1 MNSQILTMTKSEYIS
16 RELSIAVN
24 MIEATVDLLDSGATI
39 PFISRYRKE
48 MTGGLDEVTIFDIE
62 NLSKK
67 YDELEARK
75 QYVLTTIETAGALT
89 PEMRHAIEES
99 FSPTEIEDIFAP
111 YKPRRRTRAQ
121 VAREKGLEPVADAV
135 LANQRTFSFKKDTP
149 KEIMASMGIDDVRA
163 GAADIIAER
172 ISDMPDNRRAT
183 RNVLQKHAS
192 VNVAIPKGKGEAADK
207 YQNYDKFSGQLSRL
221 SSHQTL
227 AIMRG
232 VNEGLLKMKI
242 VVDDERLID
251 NMIRRVL
258 RRDAN
263 TEVTDFITEAVLDG
277 YDRLLRPSIE
287 NEVLAAAKEK
297 ADEAAIR
304 NFADNLRQ
312 MLLAS
317 PLGSKRIL
325 AIDPGFRT
333 GCKVVCLD
341 ANGGLMHNDVIYPT
355 APKLDIKGAEKKI
368 QYLVEAYRI
377 EAISLGNGTASRET
391 ERFLKSIKFRQPVEV
406 FVVNEGGAS
415 VYSASKI
422 ARDEFPEH
430 DVTVRGAVSIGR
442 RLMDP
447 LAELVKID
455 PKSIGVG
462 QYQHD
467 VDQKKLKESLD
478 CTVETCVNSV
488 GVNVNTASEQLLQ
501 YVSGIGASLAANI
514 VEYRAENGD
523 FNRREDIL
531 KVPRLGAKV
540 FQQAAGFLRIPGGA
554 NPLDNSAVHPES
566 YHIVKAMAKDAG
578 VDISELI
585 KRPDLVKALDLN
597 RYVTDKVGMPT
608 LNDIIAELEKPGR
621 DPRTRAKVF
630 SFDEN
635 ISTIEDLLPGMEL
648 PGIVNNITDFGA
660 FVDLGVH
667 ESGLLHISQIA
678 DRRIKHPSEALKLYQ
693 HVRVKVIEVDKRR
706 KRISLSMKG
715 IPQDNL

>member
-1 MNSQILTMTKSEYIS
+1 MTKAEYIS
-16 RELSIAVN
+16 RALSIAVN
-24 MIEATVDLLDSGATI
+24 MIEPTIDLLDAGATI

-67 YDELEARK
+67 YDEIVARK
-75 QYVLTTIETAGALT
+75 QYVLSTIEAAGALT
-89 PEMRHAIEES
+89 DDMRRAIEES
-99 FSPTEIEDIFAP
+99 FDPTEIEDIFAP

-121 VAREKGLEPVADAV
+121 AAREKGLEPLADAII
-135 LANQRTFSFKKDTP
+135 ASQRTFSFATGIP
-149 KEIMASMGIDDVRA
+149 SAILKEMSADEAMA
-163 GAADIIAER
+163 GASDIIAER
-172 ISDMPDNRRAT
+172 VSDHPDNRRAT
-183 RNVLQKHAS
+183 RNVLEKYAS
-192 VNVAIPKGKGEAADK
+192 VNVAIPRGKGEEADK
-207 YQNYDKFSGQLSRL
+207 YQNYDHFSGKLSRL

-232 VNEGLLKMKI
+232 VNEGMLKMKI
-242 VVDDERLID
+242 SVDDERLLDTI
-251 NMIRRVL
+251 IRRIL

-263 TEVTDFITEAVLDG
+263 KEVADFITGAVIDG

-287 NEVLAAAKEK
+287 NEVLAQAKEK

-304 NFADNLRQ
+304 NFAANLRQ

-317 PLGSKRIL
+317 PLGNRRVL

-341 ANGGLMHNDVIYPT
+341 ANGGLLHNDVIYPT
-355 APKLDIKGAEKKI
+355 APKLDIKGAARKI
-368 QYLVEAYRI
+368 SNLVEAYRI

-391 ERFLKSIKFRQPVEV
+391 ERFLKTISFPRPVEI

-422 ARDEFPEH
+422 ARDEFPEY

-478 CTVETCVNSV
+478 TTVEACVNSV
-488 GVNVNTASEQLLQ
+488 GVDLNTASVQLLQ
-501 YVSGIGASLAANI
+501 YVAGIGAAMAANI
-514 VEYRAENGD
+514 VEYRAANGD
-523 FNRREDIL
+523 FSRREEIL
-531 KVPRLGAKV
+531 KVPRLGAKA
-540 FQQAAGFLRIPGGA
+540 FQQAAGFLRIPGGT
-554 NPLDNSAVHPES
+554 NPLDNTAVHPES
-566 YHIVKAMAKDAG
+566 YPIVKAMAKDAG
-578 VDISELI
+578 VDIDNLV

-597 RYVTDKVGMPT
+597 RYVTDTVGMPT
-608 LNDIIAELEKPGR
+608 LNDIVTELEKPGR
-621 DPRTRAKVF
+621 DPRTRAKAF
-630 SFDEN
+630 SFDES
-635 ISTIEDLLPGMEL
+635 ISSIDDLLPGMEL

-667 ESGLLHISQIA
+667 ESGLLHLSQIS
-678 DRRIKHPSEALKLYQ
+678 DKFIKHPSEALTLYQ

-715 IPQDNL
+715 IPQEGI

>member
-1 MNSQILTMTKSEYIS
+1 MTKAEYIS
-16 RELSIAVN
+16 RALSIAVN
-24 MIEATVDLLDSGATI
+24 MIEPTIDLLDAGATI

-67 YDELEARK
+67 YDEIVARK
-75 QYVLTTIETAGALT
+75 QYVLSTIEAAGALT
-89 PEMRHAIEES
+89 DDMRRAIGES
-99 FSPTEIEDIFAP
+99 FDPTEIEDIFAP

-121 VAREKGLEPVADAV
+121 AAREKGLEPLADTII
-135 LANQRTFSFKKDTP
+135 ANQRTFSFATGIP
-149 KEIMASMGIDDVRA
+149 GAILKEMSADEAMA
-163 GAADIIAER
+163 GASDIIAER
-172 ISDMPDNRRAT
+172 VSDHPDNRRAT
-183 RNVLQKHAS
+183 RNVLEKYAS
-192 VNVAIPKGKGEAADK
+192 VNVAIPRGKGEDADK
-207 YQNYDKFSGQLSRL
+207 YQNYDHFSGKLSRL

-242 VVDDERLID
+242 TVDDERLLDTI
-251 NMIRRVL
+251 IRRIL

-263 TEVTDFITEAVLDG
+263 KEVADFITGAVIDG

-287 NEVLAAAKEK
+287 NEVLAQAKEK

-304 NFADNLRQ
+304 NFAANLRQ

-317 PLGSKRIL
+317 PLGNRRVL

-341 ANGGLMHNDVIYPT
+341 ANGGLLHNDVIYPT
-355 APKLDIKGAEKKI
+355 APKLDIKGAARKI
-368 QYLVEAYRI
+368 ANLVEAYRI

-391 ERFLKSIKFRQPVEV
+391 ERFLKTISFPRPVEI

-422 ARDEFPEH
+422 ARDEFPEY

-478 CTVETCVNSV
+478 TTVEACVNSV
-488 GVNVNTASEQLLQ
+488 GVDLNTASVQLLQ
-501 YVSGIGASLAANI
+501 YVAGIGATMAANI
-514 VEYRAENGD
+514 VEYRAANGD
-523 FNRREDIL
+523 FSRREEIL
-531 KVPRLGAKV
+531 NVPRLGAKA
-540 FQQAAGFLRIPGGA
+540 FQQAAGFLRIPGGT
-554 NPLDNSAVHPES
+554 NPLDNTAVHPES
-566 YHIVKAMAKDAG
+566 YPIVKAMAKDAG
-578 VDISELI
+578 VDIDNLV
-585 KRPDLVKALDLN
+585 KRPDLVKALDLS
-597 RYVTDKVGMPT
+597 RYVTDTVGMPT
-608 LNDIIAELEKPGR
+608 LNDIVTELEKPGR
-621 DPRTRAKVF
+621 DPRTRAKAF
-630 SFDEN
+630 SFDES
-635 ISTIEDLLPGMEL
+635 ISSIDDLLPGMEL

-667 ESGLLHISQIA
+667 ESGLLHLSQIS
-678 DRRIKHPSEALKLYQ
+678 DKFIKHPSEALTLYQ

-715 IPQDNL
+715 IPQDGI

>member
-1 MNSQILTMTKSEYIS
+1 MTKAEYIS
-16 RELSIAVN
+16 RALSIAVN
-24 MIEATVDLLDSGATI
+24 MIEPTIDLLDAGATI

-67 YDELEARK
+67 YDEIVARK
-75 QYVLTTIETAGALT
+75 QYVLSTIEAAGALT
-89 PEMRHAIEES
+89 DDMRRAIGES
-99 FSPTEIEDIFAP
+99 FDPTEIEDIFAP

-121 VAREKGLEPVADAV
+121 AAREKGLEPLADTII
-135 LANQRTFSFKKDTP
+135 ANQRTFSFATGIP
-149 KEIMASMGIDDVRA
+149 AAILKEMSADEAMA
-163 GAADIIAER
+163 GASDIIAER
-172 ISDMPDNRRAT
+172 VSDHPDNRRAT
-183 RNVLQKHAS
+183 RNVLEKYAS
-192 VNVAIPKGKGEAADK
+192 VNVAIPRGKGEDADK
-207 YQNYDKFSGQLSRL
+207 YQNYDHFSGKLSRL

-242 VVDDERLID
+242 TVDDERLLDTI
-251 NMIRRVL
+251 IRRIL

-263 TEVTDFITEAVLDG
+263 KEVADFITGAVIDG

-287 NEVLAAAKEK
+287 NEVLAQAKEK

-304 NFADNLRQ
+304 NFAANLRQ

-317 PLGSKRIL
+317 PLGNRRVL

-341 ANGGLMHNDVIYPT
+341 ANGGLLHNDVIYPT
-355 APKLDIKGAEKKI
+355 APKLDIKGAARKI
-368 QYLVEAYRI
+368 ANLVEAYRI

-391 ERFLKSIKFRQPVEV
+391 ERFLKTISFPRPVEI

-422 ARDEFPEH
+422 ARDEFPEY

-478 CTVETCVNSV
+478 TTVEACVNSV
-488 GVNVNTASEQLLQ
+488 GVDLNTASVQLLQ
-501 YVSGIGASLAANI
+501 YVAGIGAAMAANI
-514 VEYRAENGD
+514 VEYRAANGD
-523 FNRREDIL
+523 FSRREEIL
-531 KVPRLGAKV
+531 KVPRLGAKA
-540 FQQAAGFLRIPGGA
+540 FQQAAGFLRIPGGT
-554 NPLDNSAVHPES
+554 NPLDNTAVHPES
-566 YHIVKAMAKDAG
+566 YPIVKAMAKDAG
-578 VDISELI
+578 VDIDNLV
-585 KRPDLVKALDLN
+585 KRPDLVKALDLS
-597 RYVTDKVGMPT
+597 RYVTDTVGMPT
-608 LNDIIAELEKPGR
+608 LNDIVTELEKPGR
-621 DPRTRAKVF
+621 DPRTRAKAF
-630 SFDEN
+630 SFDES
-635 ISTIEDLLPGMEL
+635 ISSIDDLLPGMEL

-667 ESGLLHISQIA
+667 ESGLLHLSQIS
-678 DRRIKHPSEALKLYQ
+678 DKFIKHPSEALTLYQ

-715 IPQDNL
+715 IPQDGI

>member
-1 MNSQILTMTKSEYIS
+1 MTKAEYIS
-16 RELSIAVN
+16 RSLSIAVN
-24 MIEATVDLLDSGATI
+24 MIEATVDLLDAGATI

-67 YDELEARK
+67 YDEIVARK
-75 QYVLTTIETAGALT
+75 QYVIATIEAAGALT
-89 PEMRHAIEES
+89 DEMRRNIDDS
-99 FSPTEIEDIFAP
+99 FTLTEIEDIFAP

-121 VAREKGLEPVADAV
+121 AAREKGLEPLADAV
-135 LANQRTFSFKKDTP
+135 LASQRDFSFATGTP
-149 KEIMASMGIDDVRA
+149 AAILKEMSLEDAMA

-172 ISDMPDNRRAT
+172 VSDLPDNRRAT
-183 RNVLQKHAS
+183 RNVLEKYAE
-192 VNVAIPKGKGEAADK
+192 VNVVIPKGKGEAAYK
-207 YQNYDKFSGQLSRL
+207 YQNYDRFSGRLSRL

-232 VNEGLLKMKI
+232 INEGLLKMKI
-242 VVDDERLID
+242 VVDDERLLNTIL
-251 NMIRRVL
+251 RRIL

-263 TEVTDFITEAVLDG
+263 KEVADFITGAVIDG

-287 NEVLAAAKEK
+287 NEVMAQAKEK

-304 NFADNLRQ
+304 NFASNLRQ

-333 GCKVVCLD
+333 GCKIVCLD
-341 ANGGLMHNDVIYPT
+341 ANGGLLHNDVIYPT
-355 APKLDIKGAEKKI
+355 APKLDIKGAARKI
-368 QYLVEAYRI
+368 ANLVEAYNI

-391 ERFLKSIKFRQPVEV
+391 ERFLKSIAFPRPVEV

-422 ARDEFPEH
+422 ARDEFPEY

-478 CTVETCVNSV
+478 TTVEACVNTV
-488 GVNVNTASEQLLQ
+488 GVDLNTASVQLLQ
-501 YVSGIGASLAANI
+501 YVSGIGAAMAANI
-514 VEYRAENGD
+514 VDYRAANGD

-531 KVPRLGAKV
+531 KVPRLGAKA
-540 FQQAAGFLRIPGGA
+540 FQQAAGFLRIPGGS
-554 NPLDNSAVHPES
+554 NPLDNTAVHPES
-566 YHIVKAMAKDAG
+566 YPIVKAMAADAG
-578 VDISELI
+578 VDIANLV

-597 RYVTDKVGMPT
+597 RYVTDTVGLPT
-608 LNDIIAELEKPGR
+608 LNDIVAELEKPGR
-621 DPRTRAKVF
+621 DPRTRAKAF
-630 SFDEN
+630 SFDES
-635 ISTIEDLLPGMEL
+635 IASIDDLLPGMEL

-667 ESGLLHISQIA
+667 ESGLLHLSQIS
-678 DRRIKHPSEALKLYQ
+678 DKFLKHPSEALTLYQ

-715 IPQDNL
+715 IPQHDI

>member
-1 MNSQILTMTKSEYIS
+1 MTKAEYIS
-16 RELSIAVN
+16 RALSIAVN
-24 MIEATVDLLDSGATI
+24 MIEPTVDLLEAGATI

-67 YDELEARK
+67 YDEIVARK
-75 QYVLTTIETAGALT
+75 QYVISTIEAAGALT
-89 PEMRHAIEES
+89 DDMRRAIEES
-99 FSPTEIEDIFAP
+99 FEPTEIEDIFAP

-121 VAREKGLEPVADAV
+121 AAREKGLEPLAEAII
-135 LANQRTFSFKKDTP
+135 ANQRNFSFATGIP
-149 KEIMASMGIDDVRA
+149 AAILKEMSADDAVA
-163 GAADIIAER
+163 GASDIIAER
-172 ISDMPDNRRAT
+172 ISDLPDNRRAT
-183 RNVLQKHAS
+183 RNVLEKYAS
-192 VNVAIPKGKGEAADK
+192 VNVAIPRGKGEEAEK
-207 YQNYDKFSGQLSRL
+207 YQNYDHFSGRLSRL

-242 VVDDERLID
+242 TVDDGRLLDTI
-251 NMIRRVL
+251 IRRIL

-263 TEVTDFITEAVLDG
+263 KEVADFITGAVIDG

-287 NEVLAAAKEK
+287 NEVLAMAKEK

-304 NFADNLRQ
+304 NFAANLRQ

-317 PLGSKRIL
+317 PLGNRRVL

-341 ANGGLMHNDVIYPT
+341 ANGGLLHNDVIYPT
-355 APKLDIKGAEKKI
+355 APKLDIKGAARKI
-368 QYLVEAYRI
+368 ANLIEAYRI

-391 ERFLKSIKFRQPVEV
+391 ERFLKTISFPRPVEI

-422 ARDEFPEH
+422 ARDEFPEY

-478 CTVETCVNSV
+478 TTVEACVNSV
-488 GVNVNTASEQLLQ
+488 GVDLNTASVQLLQ
-501 YVSGIGASLAANI
+501 YVAGIGPAMAANI
-514 VEYRAENGD
+514 VEYRAANGD
-523 FNRREDIL
+523 FSRREEIL
-531 KVPRLGAKV
+531 KVPRLGAKA

-554 NPLDNSAVHPES
+554 NPLDNTAVHPES
-566 YHIVKAMAKDAG
+566 YPIVKAMAKDAG
-578 VDISELI
+578 VDIDNLV
-585 KRPDLVKALDLN
+585 KRPDLVKALDLS
-597 RYVTDKVGMPT
+597 RYVTDTVGMPT
-608 LNDIIAELEKPGR
+608 LNDIVAELEKPGR
-621 DPRTRAKVF
+621 DPRTRAKAF
-630 SFDEN
+630 SFDES
-635 ISTIEDLLPGMEL
+635 ISSIDDVLPGMEL

-667 ESGLLHISQIA
+667 ESGLLHLSQIS
-678 DRRIKHPSEALKLYQ
+678 DKFIKHPAEALTLYQ

-715 IPQDNL
+715 IPQQGL

>member
-1 MNSQILTMTKSEYIS
+1 MTKAEYIS
-16 RELSIAVN
+16 RALSIAVN
-24 MIEATVDLLDSGATI
+24 MIEPTVDLLDAGATI

-67 YDELEARK
+67 YDEIVARK
-75 QYVLTTIETAGALT
+75 QYVLSTIEAAGALT
-89 PEMRHAIEES
+89 DEMRRAIEES
-99 FSPTEIEDIFAP
+99 FEPTEIEDIFAP

-121 VAREKGLEPVADAV
+121 AAREKGLEPLADTII
-135 LANQRTFSFKKDTP
+135 ANQRTFSFATGIP
-149 KEIMASMGIDDVRA
+149 AAILKEMSADEAMA
-163 GAADIIAER
+163 GASDIIAER
-172 ISDMPDNRRAT
+172 VSDLPDNRRAT
-183 RNVLQKHAS
+183 RNVLEKYAS
-192 VNVAIPKGKGEAADK
+192 VNVAIPRGKGEEADK
-207 YQNYDKFSGQLSRL
+207 YQNYDHFSGKLSRL

-242 VVDDERLID
+242 SVDDERLLDTI
-251 NMIRRVL
+251 IRRIL

-263 TEVTDFITEAVLDG
+263 KEVADFITGAVIDG

-287 NEVLAAAKEK
+287 NEVLAQAKEK

-304 NFADNLRQ
+304 NFAANLRQ

-317 PLGSKRIL
+317 PLGNRRVL

-341 ANGGLMHNDVIYPT
+341 ANGGLLHNDVIYPT
-355 APKLDIKGAEKKI
+355 APKLDIKGAARKI
-368 QYLVEAYRI
+368 ANLVEAYRI

-391 ERFLKSIKFRQPVEV
+391 ERFLKTISFPRPVEI

-422 ARDEFPEH
+422 ARDEFPEY

-478 CTVETCVNSV
+478 TTVEACVNSV
-488 GVNVNTASEQLLQ
+488 GVDLNTASVQLLQ
-501 YVSGIGASLAANI
+501 YVSGIGAAMAANI
-514 VEYRAENGD
+514 VEYRAANGD
-523 FNRREDIL
+523 FSRREEIL
-531 KVPRLGAKV
+531 KVPRLGAKA
-540 FQQAAGFLRIPGGA
+540 FQQAAGFLRIPGGT
-554 NPLDNSAVHPES
+554 NPLDNTAVHPEC
-566 YHIVKAMAKDAG
+566 YPIVKAMAKDAG
-578 VDISELI
+578 VDIDNLV
-585 KRPDLVKALDLN
+585 KRPDLVKALDLS
-597 RYVTDKVGMPT
+597 RYVTDTVGMPT
-608 LNDIIAELEKPGR
+608 LNDIVTELEKPGR
-621 DPRTRAKVF
+621 DPRTRAKAF
-630 SFDEN
+630 SFDES
-635 ISTIEDLLPGMEL
+635 ISSIDDLLPGMEL

-667 ESGLLHISQIA
+667 ESGLLHLSQIS
-678 DRRIKHPSEALKLYQ
+678 DKFIKHPSEALTLYQ

-715 IPQDNL
+715 IPQDGI

>member
-1 MNSQILTMTKSEYIS
+1 MTKAEYIS
-16 RELSIAVN
+16 RALSIAVN
-24 MIEATVDLLDSGATI
+24 MIEPTIDLLDAGATI

-67 YDELEARK
+67 YDEIVARK
-75 QYVLTTIETAGALT
+75 QYVLSTIESAGALT
-89 PEMRHAIEES
+89 DDMRRAIEES
-99 FSPTEIEDIFAP
+99 FDPTEIEDIFAP

-121 VAREKGLEPVADAV
+121 AAREKGLEPLADAIIS
-135 LANQRTFSFKKDTP
+135 NQRTFSFATGIP
-149 KEIMASMGIDDVRA
+149 AAILKEMSADEALA
-163 GAADIIAER
+163 GASDIIAER
-172 ISDMPDNRRAT
+172 VSDLPDNRRAT
-183 RNVLQKHAS
+183 RNVLEKYAS
-192 VNVAIPKGKGEAADK
+192 VNVAIPRGKGEEADK
-207 YQNYDKFSGQLSRL
+207 YQNYDHFSGKLSRL

-242 VVDDERLID
+242 TVDDERLLDTI
-251 NMIRRVL
+251 IRRIL

-263 TEVTDFITEAVLDG
+263 KEVADFITGAVIDG

-287 NEVLAAAKEK
+287 NEVLAQAKEK

-304 NFADNLRQ
+304 NFAANLRQ

-317 PLGSKRIL
+317 PLGNRRIL

-341 ANGGLMHNDVIYPT
+341 ANGGLLHNDVIYPT
-355 APKLDIKGAEKKI
+355 APKLDIKGAARKI
-368 QYLVEAYRI
+368 ANLVEAYRI

-391 ERFLKSIKFRQPVEV
+391 ERFLKTISFPRPVEI

-422 ARDEFPEH
+422 ARDEFPEY

-478 CTVETCVNSV
+478 TTVEACVNSV
-488 GVNVNTASEQLLQ
+488 GVDLNTASAQLLQ
-501 YVSGIGASLAANI
+501 YVAGIGAAMAANI
-514 VEYRAENGD
+514 VEYRAANGD
-523 FNRREDIL
+523 FSRREEIL
-531 KVPRLGAKV
+531 KVPRLGAKA
-540 FQQAAGFLRIPGGA
+540 FQQAAGFLRIPGGT
-554 NPLDNSAVHPES
+554 NPLDNTAVHPES
-566 YHIVKAMAKDAG
+566 YPIVKAMAKDAG
-578 VDISELI
+578 VDIDNLV

-597 RYVTDKVGMPT
+597 RYVTDTVGMPT
-608 LNDIIAELEKPGR
+608 LNDIVTELEKPGR
-621 DPRTRAKVF
+621 DPRTRAKAF
-630 SFDEN
+630 SFDES
-635 ISTIEDLLPGMEL
+635 ISSIDDLLPGMEL

-667 ESGLLHISQIA
+667 ESGLLHLSQIS
-678 DRRIKHPSEALKLYQ
+678 DKFIKHPSEALTLYQ

-715 IPQDNL
+715 IPQEGI

>member
-1 MNSQILTMTKSEYIS
+1 MTKAEYIS
-16 RELSIAVN
+16 RALSIAVN
-24 MIEATVDLLDSGATI
+24 MIEPAIDLLDAGATI

-67 YDELEARK
+67 YDEIVARK
-75 QYVLTTIETAGALT
+75 QYVLSTIEAAGALT
-89 PEMRHAIEES
+89 DDMRRAIGES
-99 FSPTEIEDIFAP
+99 FDPTEIEDIFAP

-121 VAREKGLEPVADAV
+121 AAREKGLEPLADAII
-135 LANQRTFSFKKDTP
+135 ANQRTFSFATGIP
-149 KEIMASMGIDDVRA
+149 AAILKEMSAAEALA
-163 GAADIIAER
+163 GASDIIAER
-172 ISDMPDNRRAT
+172 VSDLPDNRRAT
-183 RNVLQKHAS
+183 RNVLEKYAS
-192 VNVAIPKGKGEAADK
+192 VNVAIPRGKGEEAEK
-207 YQNYDKFSGQLSRL
+207 YQNYDHFSGKLSRL

-242 VVDDERLID
+242 TVDDERLLDTI
-251 NMIRRVL
+251 IRRIL
-258 RRDAN
+258 RRDASK
-263 TEVTDFITEAVLDG
+263 EVADFITGAVIDG

-287 NEVLAAAKEK
+287 NEVLAQAKEK

-304 NFADNLRQ
+304 NFAANLRQ

-317 PLGSKRIL
+317 PLGNRRVL

-341 ANGGLMHNDVIYPT
+341 ANGGLLHNDVIYPT
-355 APKLDIKGAEKKI
+355 APKLDIKGAARKI
-368 QYLVEAYRI
+368 ANLVEAYRI

-391 ERFLKSIKFRQPVEV
+391 ERFLKTISFPRPVEI

-422 ARDEFPEH
+422 ARDEFPEY

-478 CTVETCVNSV
+478 TTVEACVNSV
-488 GVNVNTASEQLLQ
+488 GVDLNTASVQLLQ
-501 YVSGIGASLAANI
+501 YVAGIGAAMAANI
-514 VEYRAENGD
+514 VEYRAANGD
-523 FNRREDIL
+523 FSRREEIL
-531 KVPRLGAKV
+531 KVPRLGTKA
-540 FQQAAGFLRIPGGA
+540 FQQAAGFLRIPGA
-554 NPLDNSAVHPES
+554 TNPLDNTAVHPES
-566 YHIVKAMAKDAG
+566 YPIVKAMAKDAG
-578 VDISELI
+578 VDIDNLV

-597 RYVTDKVGMPT
+597 RYVTDTVGMPT
-608 LNDIIAELEKPGR
+608 LNDIVTELEKPGR
-621 DPRTRAKVF
+621 DPRTRAKAF
-630 SFDEN
+630 SFDES
-635 ISTIEDLLPGMEL
+635 ISSIDDLLPGMEL

-667 ESGLLHISQIA
+667 ESGLLHLSQIS
-678 DRRIKHPSEALKLYQ
+678 DKFIKHPSEALTLYQ

-715 IPQDNL
+715 IPQEGI

>member
-1 MNSQILTMTKSEYIS
+1 MTKAEYIS
-16 RELSIAVN
+16 RALSIAVN
-24 MIEATVDLLDSGATI
+24 MIEPTIDLLDAGATI

-67 YDELEARK
+67 YDEIVARK
-75 QYVLTTIETAGALT
+75 QYVLSTIEAAGALT
-89 PEMRHAIEES
+89 DDMRRAIGES
-99 FSPTEIEDIFAP
+99 FDPTEIEDIFAP

-121 VAREKGLEPVADAV
+121 AAREKGLEPLADTII
-135 LANQRTFSFKKDTP
+135 ANQRTFSFATGIP
-149 KEIMASMGIDDVRA
+149 GAILKEMSADEAMA
-163 GAADIIAER
+163 GASDIIAER
-172 ISDMPDNRRAT
+172 VSDHPDNRRAT
-183 RNVLQKHAS
+183 RNVLEKYAS
-192 VNVAIPKGKGEAADK
+192 VNVAIPRGKGEDADK
-207 YQNYDKFSGQLSRL
+207 YQNYDHFSGKLSRL

-242 VVDDERLID
+242 TVDDERLLDTI
-251 NMIRRVL
+251 IRRIL

-263 TEVTDFITEAVLDG
+263 KEVADFITGAVIDG

-287 NEVLAAAKEK
+287 NEVLAQAKEK

-304 NFADNLRQ
+304 NFAANLRQ

-317 PLGSKRIL
+317 PLGNRRVL

-341 ANGGLMHNDVIYPT
+341 ANGGLLHNDVIYPT
-355 APKLDIKGAEKKI
+355 APKLDIKGAARKI
-368 QYLVEAYRI
+368 ANLVEAYRI

-391 ERFLKSIKFRQPVEV
+391 ERFLKTISFPRPVEI

-422 ARDEFPEH
+422 ARDEFPEY

-478 CTVETCVNSV
+478 TTVEACVNSV
-488 GVNVNTASEQLLQ
+488 GVDLNTASVQLLQ
-501 YVSGIGASLAANI
+501 YVAGIGATMAANI
-514 VEYRAENGD
+514 VEYRAANGD
-523 FNRREDIL
+523 FSRREEIL
-531 KVPRLGAKV
+531 KVPRLGAKA
-540 FQQAAGFLRIPGGA
+540 FQQAAGFLRIPGGT
-554 NPLDNSAVHPES
+554 NPLDNTAVHPES
-566 YHIVKAMAKDAG
+566 YPIVKAMTKDAG
-578 VDISELI
+578 VDIDNLV

-597 RYVTDKVGMPT
+597 RYVTDTVGMPT
-608 LNDIIAELEKPGR
+608 LNDIVTELEKPGR
-621 DPRTRAKVF
+621 DPRTRAKAF
-630 SFDEN
+630 SFDES
-635 ISTIEDLLPGMEL
+635 ISSIDDLLPGMEL

-667 ESGLLHISQIA
+667 ESGLLHLSQIS
-678 DRRIKHPSEALKLYQ
+678 DKFIKHPSEALTLYQ

-715 IPQDNL
+715 IPQDGI

>member
-1 MNSQILTMTKSEYIS
+1 MTKAEYIS
-16 RELSIAVN
+16 RALSIAVN
-24 MIEATVDLLDSGATI
+24 MIEPTIDLLDAGATI

-67 YDELEARK
+67 YDEIVARK
-75 QYVLTTIETAGALT
+75 QYVLSTIEAAGALT
-89 PEMRHAIEES
+89 DDMRRAIEES
-99 FSPTEIEDIFAP
+99 FDPTEIEDIFAP

-121 VAREKGLEPVADAV
+121 AAREKGLEPLADTII
-135 LANQRTFSFKKDTP
+135 ANQRTFSFATCIP
-149 KEIMASMGIDDVRA
+149 SAILKEMSADEAIA
-163 GAADIIAER
+163 GASDIIAER
-172 ISDMPDNRRAT
+172 VSDHPDNRRAT
-183 RNVLQKHAS
+183 RNVLEKYAS
-192 VNVAIPKGKGEAADK
+192 VNVAIPRGKGEEADK
-207 YQNYDKFSGQLSRL
+207 YQNYDHFSGKLSRL

-232 VNEGLLKMKI
+232 VNEGMLKMKI
-242 VVDDERLID
+242 TVDDDRLLDTI
-251 NMIRRVL
+251 IRRIL

-263 TEVTDFITEAVLDG
+263 KEVADFITSAVIDG

-287 NEVLAAAKEK
+287 NEVLAQAKEK

-304 NFADNLRQ
+304 NFAANLRQ

-317 PLGSKRIL
+317 PLGNRRVL

-341 ANGGLMHNDVIYPT
+341 ANGGLLHNDVIYPT
-355 APKLDIKGAEKKI
+355 APKLDIKGAARKI
-368 QYLVEAYRI
+368 TNLVEAYRI

-391 ERFLKSIKFRQPVEV
+391 ERFLKTISFPRPVEI

-422 ARDEFPEH
+422 ARDEFPEY

-478 CTVETCVNSV
+478 TTVEACVNSV
-488 GVNVNTASEQLLQ
+488 GVDLNTASVQLLQ
-501 YVSGIGASLAANI
+501 YVAGIGAAMAANI
-514 VEYRAENGD
+514 VEYRAANGD
-523 FNRREDIL
+523 FSRREEIL
-531 KVPRLGAKV
+531 KVPRLGAKA
-540 FQQAAGFLRIPGGA
+540 FQQAAGFLRIPGGT
-554 NPLDNSAVHPES
+554 NPLDNTAVHPES
-566 YHIVKAMAKDAG
+566 YPIVKAMAKDAG
-578 VDISELI
+578 VNIDNLV

-597 RYVTDKVGMPT
+597 RYVTDTVGMPT
-608 LNDIIAELEKPGR
+608 LNDIVTELEKPGR
-621 DPRTRAKVF
+621 DPRTRAKTF
-630 SFDEN
+630 SFDES
-635 ISTIEDLLPGMEL
+635 ISSIDDLLPGMEL

-667 ESGLLHISQIA
+667 ESGLLHLSQIS
-678 DRRIKHPSEALKLYQ
+678 DKFIKHPSEALTLYQ

-715 IPQDNL
+715 IPQEGI

>member
-1 MNSQILTMTKSEYIS
+1 MTKAEYIS
-16 RELSIAVN
+16 RALSIAVN
-24 MIEATVDLLDSGATI
+24 MIEPTIDLLDAGATI

-67 YDELEARK
+67 YDEIVARK
-75 QYVLTTIETAGALT
+75 QYVLSTIEAAGALT
-89 PEMRHAIEES
+89 DDMRRAIEES
-99 FSPTEIEDIFAP
+99 FDPTEIEDIFAP

-121 VAREKGLEPVADAV
+121 AAREKGLEPLADTII
-135 LANQRTFSFKKDTP
+135 ANQRTFSFATGIP
-149 KEIMASMGIDDVRA
+149 AAILKEMSADEALA
-163 GAADIIAER
+163 GASDIIAER
-172 ISDMPDNRRAT
+172 VSDLPDNRRAT
-183 RNVLQKHAS
+183 RNVLEKYAS
-192 VNVAIPKGKGEAADK
+192 VNVAIPRGKGEEADK
-207 YQNYDKFSGQLSRL
+207 YQNYDHFSGKLSRL

-242 VVDDERLID
+242 TVDDQRLLDTI
-251 NMIRRVL
+251 IRRIL
-258 RRDAN
+258 RRDASK
-263 TEVTDFITEAVLDG
+263 EVADFITGAVIDG

-287 NEVLAAAKEK
+287 NEVLAQAKEK

-304 NFADNLRQ
+304 NFAANLRQ

-317 PLGSKRIL
+317 PLGNRRVL

-341 ANGGLMHNDVIYPT
+341 ANGGLLHNDVIYPT
-355 APKLDIKGAEKKI
+355 APKLDIKGAARKI
-368 QYLVEAYRI
+368 ANLVEAYRI

-391 ERFLKSIKFRQPVEV
+391 ERFLKTISFPRPVEI

-422 ARDEFPEH
+422 ARDEFPEY

-478 CTVETCVNSV
+478 TTVEACVNSV
-488 GVNVNTASEQLLQ
+488 GVDLNTASVQLLQ
-501 YVSGIGASLAANI
+501 YVAGIGAAMAANI
-514 VEYRAENGD
+514 VEYRAANGD
-523 FNRREDIL
+523 FSRREEIL
-531 KVPRLGAKV
+531 KVPRLGAKA
-540 FQQAAGFLRIPGGA
+540 FQQAAGFLRIPGGT
-554 NPLDNSAVHPES
+554 NPLDNTAVHPES
-566 YHIVKAMAKDAG
+566 YPIVKAMAKDAG
-578 VDISELI
+578 VDIDNLV
-585 KRPDLVKALDLN
+585 KRPDLVKALDLS
-597 RYVTDKVGMPT
+597 RYVTDTVGMPT
-608 LNDIIAELEKPGR
+608 LNDIVTELEKPGR
-621 DPRTRAKVF
+621 DPRTRAKAF
-630 SFDEN
+630 SFDES
-635 ISTIEDLLPGMEL
+635 ISSIDDLLPGMEL

-667 ESGLLHISQIA
+667 ESGLLHLSQIS
-678 DRRIKHPSEALKLYQ
+678 DKFIKHPSEALTLYQ

-715 IPQDNL
+715 IPQEGI

>member
-1 MNSQILTMTKSEYIS
+1 MTKAEYIS
-16 RELSIAVN
+16 RALSIAVN
-24 MIEATVDLLDSGATI
+24 MIEPTIDLLDAGATI

-67 YDELEARK
+67 YDEIVARK
-75 QYVLTTIETAGALT
+75 QYVLSTIEAAGALT
-89 PEMRHAIEES
+89 DDMRRAIEES
-99 FSPTEIEDIFAP
+99 FDPTEIEDIFAP

-121 VAREKGLEPVADAV
+121 AAREKGLEPLADAII
-135 LANQRTFSFKKDTP
+135 ASQRTFSFATGIP
-149 KEIMASMGIDDVRA
+149 AAILKEMSADEAIA
-163 GAADIIAER
+163 GASDIIAER
-172 ISDMPDNRRAT
+172 VSDNPDNRRAT
-183 RNVLQKHAS
+183 RNVLEKYAS
-192 VNVAIPKGKGEAADK
+192 VNVAIPRGKGEEADK
-207 YQNYDKFSGQLSRL
+207 YQNYDHFSGKLSRL

-232 VNEGLLKMKI
+232 VNEGMLKMKI
-242 VVDDERLID
+242 SVDDERLLDTI
-251 NMIRRVL
+251 IRRIL

-263 TEVTDFITEAVLDG
+263 KEVADFITGAVIDG

-287 NEVLAAAKEK
+287 NEVLAQAKEK

-304 NFADNLRQ
+304 NFAANLRQ

-317 PLGSKRIL
+317 PLGNRRVL

-341 ANGGLMHNDVIYPT
+341 ANGGLLHNDVIYPT
-355 APKLDIKGAEKKI
+355 APKLDIKGAARKI
-368 QYLVEAYRI
+368 ANLVEAYRI

-391 ERFLKSIKFRQPVEV
+391 ERFLKTISFPRPVEI

-422 ARDEFPEH
+422 ARDEFPEY

-478 CTVETCVNSV
+478 TTVEACVNSV
-488 GVNVNTASEQLLQ
+488 GVDLNTASAQLLQ
-501 YVSGIGASLAANI
+501 YVAGIGAAMAANI
-514 VEYRAENGD
+514 VEYRAANGD
-523 FNRREDIL
+523 FSRREEIL
-531 KVPRLGAKV
+531 KVPRLGAKA
-540 FQQAAGFLRIPGGA
+540 FQQAAGFLRIPSGT
-554 NPLDNSAVHPES
+554 NPLDNTAVHPES
-566 YHIVKAMAKDAG
+566 YPIVKAMAKDAG
-578 VDISELI
+578 VDIDNLV

-597 RYVTDKVGMPT
+597 RYVTDTVGMPT
-608 LNDIIAELEKPGR
+608 LNDIVTELEKPGR
-621 DPRTRAKVF
+621 DPRTRAKAF
-630 SFDEN
+630 SFDES
-635 ISTIEDLLPGMEL
+635 ISSIDDLLPGMEL

-667 ESGLLHISQIA
+667 ESGLLHLSQIS
-678 DRRIKHPSEALKLYQ
+678 DKFIKHPSEALTLYQ

-715 IPQDNL
+715 IPQEGI

>member
-1 MNSQILTMTKSEYIS
+1 MTKAEYIS
-16 RELSIAVN
+16 RALSIAVN
-24 MIEATVDLLDSGATI
+24 MIEPTIDLLDAGATI

-67 YDELEARK
+67 YDEIVARK
-75 QYVLTTIETAGALT
+75 QYVLSTIEAAGALT
-89 PEMRHAIEES
+89 DDMRRAIEES
-99 FSPTEIEDIFAP
+99 FDPTEIEDIFAP

-121 VAREKGLEPVADAV
+121 AAREKGLEPLADAII
-135 LANQRTFSFKKDTP
+135 ASQRTFSFATGIP
-149 KEIMASMGIDDVRA
+149 GAILKEMSADEAMA
-163 GAADIIAER
+163 GASDIIAER
-172 ISDMPDNRRAT
+172 VSDHPDNRRAT
-183 RNVLQKHAS
+183 RNVLEKYAS
-192 VNVAIPKGKGEAADK
+192 VNVAIPRGKGEEAEK
-207 YQNYDKFSGQLSRL
+207 YQNYDHFSGKLSRL

-242 VVDDERLID
+242 SVDDERLLDTI
-251 NMIRRVL
+251 IRRIL

-263 TEVTDFITEAVLDG
+263 KEVADFITGAVIDG

-287 NEVLAAAKEK
+287 NEVLAQAKEK

-304 NFADNLRQ
+304 NFAANLRQ

-317 PLGSKRIL
+317 PLGNRRVL

-341 ANGGLMHNDVIYPT
+341 ANGGLLHNDVIYPT
-355 APKLDIKGAEKKI
+355 APKLDIKGAARKI
-368 QYLVEAYRI
+368 SNLVEAYRI

-391 ERFLKSIKFRQPVEV
+391 ERFLKTISFPRPVEI

-422 ARDEFPEH
+422 ARDEFPEY

-478 CTVETCVNSV
+478 TTVEACVNSV
-488 GVNVNTASEQLLQ
+488 GVDLNTASVQLLQ
-501 YVSGIGASLAANI
+501 YVAGIGAAMAANI
-514 VEYRAENGD
+514 VEYRAANGD
-523 FNRREDIL
+523 FSRREEIL
-531 KVPRLGAKV
+531 KVPRLGAKA
-540 FQQAAGFLRIPGGA
+540 FQQAAGFLRIPGGT
-554 NPLDNSAVHPES
+554 NPLDNTAVHPES
-566 YHIVKAMAKDAG
+566 YPIVKAMAKDAG
-578 VDISELI
+578 VDIDNLV

-597 RYVTDKVGMPT
+597 RYVTDTVGMPT
-608 LNDIIAELEKPGR
+608 LNDIVTELEKPGR
-621 DPRTRAKVF
+621 DPRTRAKAF
-630 SFDEN
+630 SFDES
-635 ISTIEDLLPGMEL
+635 ISSIDDLLPGMEL

-667 ESGLLHISQIA
+667 ESGLLHLSQIS
-678 DRRIKHPSEALKLYQ
+678 DKFIKHPSEALTLYQ

-715 IPQDNL
+715 IPQEGI

>member
-1 MNSQILTMTKSEYIS
+1 MTKAEYIS
-16 RELSIAVN
+16 RALSIAVN
-24 MIEATVDLLDSGATI
+24 MIEPTIDLLDAGATI

-67 YDELEARK
+67 YDEIVARK
-75 QYVLTTIETAGALT
+75 QYVLSTIEAAGALT
-89 PEMRHAIEES
+89 EDMRRAIEES
-99 FSPTEIEDIFAP
+99 FEPTEIEDIFAP

-121 VAREKGLEPVADAV
+121 AAREKGLEPLADTII
-135 LANQRTFSFKKDTP
+135 ANQRTFSFATGIP
-149 KEIMASMGIDDVRA
+149 GAILKEMSADEAMA
-163 GAADIIAER
+163 GASDIIAER
-172 ISDMPDNRRAT
+172 VSDHPDNRRAT
-183 RNVLQKHAS
+183 RNVLEKYAS
-192 VNVAIPKGKGEAADK
+192 VNVAIPRGKGEDADK
-207 YQNYDKFSGQLSRL
+207 YQNYDHFSGKLSRL

-242 VVDDERLID
+242 TVDDERLLDTI
-251 NMIRRVL
+251 IRRIL

-263 TEVTDFITEAVLDG
+263 KEVADFITGAVIDG

-287 NEVLAAAKEK
+287 NEVLAQAKEK

-304 NFADNLRQ
+304 NFAANLRQ

-317 PLGSKRIL
+317 PLGNRRVL

-341 ANGGLMHNDVIYPT
+341 ANGGLLHNDVIYPT
-355 APKLDIKGAEKKI
+355 APKLDIKGAARKI
-368 QYLVEAYRI
+368 ANLVEAYRI

-391 ERFLKSIKFRQPVEV
+391 ERFLKTISFPRPVEI

-422 ARDEFPEH
+422 ARDEFPEY

-478 CTVETCVNSV
+478 TTVEACVNSV
-488 GVNVNTASEQLLQ
+488 GVDLNTASVQLLQ
-501 YVSGIGASLAANI
+501 YVAGIGAAMAANI
-514 VEYRAENGD
+514 VEYRAANGD
-523 FNRREDIL
+523 FSRREEIL
-531 KVPRLGAKV
+531 KVPRLGAKA
-540 FQQAAGFLRIPGGA
+540 FQQAAGFLRIPGGT
-554 NPLDNSAVHPES
+554 NPLDNTAVHPES
-566 YHIVKAMAKDAG
+566 YPIVKAMAKDAG
-578 VDISELI
+578 VDIDNLV
-585 KRPDLVKALDLN
+585 KRPDLVKALDLS
-597 RYVTDKVGMPT
+597 RYVTDTVGMPT
-608 LNDIIAELEKPGR
+608 LNDIVTELEKPGR
-621 DPRTRAKVF
+621 DPRTRAKAF
-630 SFDEN
+630 SFDES
-635 ISTIEDLLPGMEL
+635 ISSIDDLLPGMEL

-667 ESGLLHISQIA
+667 ESGLLHLSQIS
-678 DRRIKHPSEALKLYQ
+678 DKFIKHPSEALTLYQ

-715 IPQDNL
+715 IPQDGI

>member
-1 MNSQILTMTKSEYIS
+1 MTKAEYIS
-16 RELSIAVN
+16 RALSIAVN
-24 MIEATVDLLDSGATI
+24 MIEPTIDLLDAGATI

-67 YDELEARK
+67 YDEIVARK
-75 QYVLTTIETAGALT
+75 QYVLSTIEAAGALT
-89 PEMRHAIEES
+89 DDMRRAIEES
-99 FSPTEIEDIFAP
+99 FEPTEIEDIFAP

-121 VAREKGLEPVADAV
+121 AAREKGLEPLADTII
-135 LANQRTFSFKKDTP
+135 ANQRTFSFATGIP
-149 KEIMASMGIDDVRA
+149 AAILKEMSADEAIA
-163 GAADIIAER
+163 GASDIIAER
-172 ISDMPDNRRAT
+172 VSDHPDNRRAT
-183 RNVLQKHAS
+183 RNVLEKYAS
-192 VNVAIPKGKGEAADK
+192 VNVAIPRGKGEEAEK
-207 YQNYDKFSGQLSRL
+207 YQNYDHFSGKLSRL

-232 VNEGLLKMKI
+232 VNEGMLKMKI
-242 VVDDERLID
+242 SVDDERLLDTI
-251 NMIRRVL
+251 IRRIL

-263 TEVTDFITEAVLDG
+263 KEVADFITGAVIDG

-287 NEVLAAAKEK
+287 NEVLAQAKEK

-304 NFADNLRQ
+304 NFAANLRQ

-317 PLGSKRIL
+317 PLGNRRVL

-341 ANGGLMHNDVIYPT
+341 ANGGLLHNDVIYPT
-355 APKLDIKGAEKKI
+355 APKLDIKGAARKI
-368 QYLVEAYRI
+368 SNLVEAYRI

-391 ERFLKSIKFRQPVEV
+391 ERFLKTISFPRPVEI

-422 ARDEFPEH
+422 ARDEFPEY

-478 CTVETCVNSV
+478 TTVEACVNSV
-488 GVNVNTASEQLLQ
+488 GVDLNTASVQLLQ
-501 YVSGIGASLAANI
+501 YVAGIGAAMAANI
-514 VEYRAENGD
+514 VEYRAANGD
-523 FNRREDIL
+523 FSRREEIL
-531 KVPRLGAKV
+531 KVPRLGAKA
-540 FQQAAGFLRIPGGA
+540 FQQAAGFLRIPGGT
-554 NPLDNSAVHPES
+554 NPLDNTAVHPES
-566 YHIVKAMAKDAG
+566 YPIVKAMAKDAG
-578 VDISELI
+578 VDIDNLV
-585 KRPDLVKALDLN
+585 KRPDLVKALDLS
-597 RYVTDKVGMPT
+597 RYVTDTVGMPT
-608 LNDIIAELEKPGR
+608 LNDIVTELEKPGR
-621 DPRTRAKVF
+621 DPRTRAKAF
-630 SFDEN
+630 SFDES
-635 ISTIEDLLPGMEL
+635 ISSIDDLLPGMEL

-667 ESGLLHISQIA
+667 ESGLLHLSQIS
-678 DRRIKHPSEALKLYQ
+678 DKFIKHPSEALTLYQ

-715 IPQDNL
+715 IPQDGI

>member
-1 MNSQILTMTKSEYIS
+1 MTKAEYIS
-16 RELSIAVN
+16 RALSIAVN
-24 MIEATVDLLDSGATI
+24 MIEPTIDLLDAGATI

-67 YDELEARK
+67 YDEIVARK
-75 QYVLTTIETAGALT
+75 QYVLSTIEAAGALT
-89 PEMRHAIEES
+89 DDMRRAIEES
-99 FSPTEIEDIFAP
+99 FDPTEIEDIFAP

-121 VAREKGLEPVADAV
+121 AAREKGLEPLADAII
-135 LANQRTFSFKKDTP
+135 ASQRTFSFATGIP
-149 KEIMASMGIDDVRA
+149 SAILKEMSADEAMA
-163 GAADIIAER
+163 GASDIIAER
-172 ISDMPDNRRAT
+172 VSDLPDNRRAT
-183 RNVLQKHAS
+183 RNVLEKYAS
-192 VNVAIPKGKGEAADK
+192 VNVAIPRGKGEEAEK
-207 YQNYDKFSGQLSRL
+207 YQNYDHFSGKLSRL

-232 VNEGLLKMKI
+232 VNEGMLKMKI
-242 VVDDERLID
+242 SVDDERLLDTI
-251 NMIRRVL
+251 IRRIL

-263 TEVTDFITEAVLDG
+263 KEVADFITGAVIDG

-287 NEVLAAAKEK
+287 NEVLAQAKEK

-304 NFADNLRQ
+304 NFAANLRQ

-317 PLGSKRIL
+317 PLGNRRVL

-341 ANGGLMHNDVIYPT
+341 ANGGLLHNDVIYPT
-355 APKLDIKGAEKKI
+355 APKLDIKGAARKI
-368 QYLVEAYRI
+368 TNLVEAYRI

-391 ERFLKSIKFRQPVEV
+391 ERFLKTISFPRPVEI

-422 ARDEFPEH
+422 ARDEFPEY

-478 CTVETCVNSV
+478 TTVEACVNSV
-488 GVNVNTASEQLLQ
+488 GVDLNTASVQLLQ
-501 YVSGIGASLAANI
+501 YVAGIGAAMAANI
-514 VEYRAENGD
+514 VEYRAANGD
-523 FNRREDIL
+523 FSRREEIL
-531 KVPRLGAKV
+531 KVPRLGAKA
-540 FQQAAGFLRIPGGA
+540 FQQAAGFLRIPGGT
-554 NPLDNSAVHPES
+554 NPLDNTAVHPES
-566 YHIVKAMAKDAG
+566 YPIVKAMAKDAG
-578 VDISELI
+578 VDIDNLV

-597 RYVTDKVGMPT
+597 RYVTDTVGMPT
-608 LNDIIAELEKPGR
+608 LNDIVTELEKPGR
-621 DPRTRAKVF
+621 DPRTRAKTF
-630 SFDEN
+630 SFDES
-635 ISTIEDLLPGMEL
+635 ISSIDDLLPGMEL

-667 ESGLLHISQIA
+667 ESGLLHLSQIS
-678 DRRIKHPSEALKLYQ
+678 DKFIKHPSEALTLYQ

-715 IPQDNL
+715 IPQEGI

>member
-1 MNSQILTMTKSEYIS
+1 MTKAEYIS
-16 RELSIAVN
+16 RALSIAVN
-24 MIEATVDLLDSGATI
+24 MIEPTIDLLDAGATI

-67 YDELEARK
+67 YDEIVARK
-75 QYVLTTIETAGALT
+75 QYVLSTIEAAGALT
-89 PEMRHAIEES
+89 DDMRRAIGES
-99 FSPTEIEDIFAP
+99 FDPTEIEDIFAP

-121 VAREKGLEPVADAV
+121 AAREKGLEPLADTII
-135 LANQRTFSFKKDTP
+135 ANQRTFSFATGIP
-149 KEIMASMGIDDVRA
+149 GAILKEMSADEAMA
-163 GAADIIAER
+163 GASDIIAER
-172 ISDMPDNRRAT
+172 VSDHPDNRRAT
-183 RNVLQKHAS
+183 RNVLEKYAS
-192 VNVAIPKGKGEAADK
+192 VNVAIPRGKGEDADK
-207 YQNYDKFSGQLSRL
+207 YQNYDHFSGKLSRL

-242 VVDDERLID
+242 TVDDERLLDTI
-251 NMIRRVL
+251 IRRIL

-263 TEVTDFITEAVLDG
+263 KEVADFITGAVIDG

-287 NEVLAAAKEK
+287 NEVLAQAKEK

-304 NFADNLRQ
+304 NFAANLRQ

-317 PLGSKRIL
+317 PLGNRRVL

-341 ANGGLMHNDVIYPT
+341 ANGGLLHNDVIYPT
-355 APKLDIKGAEKKI
+355 APKLDIKGAARKI
-368 QYLVEAYRI
+368 AYLVEAYRI

-391 ERFLKSIKFRQPVEV
+391 ERFLKTISFPRPVEI

-422 ARDEFPEH
+422 ARDEFPEY

-478 CTVETCVNSV
+478 TTVEACVNSV
-488 GVNVNTASEQLLQ
+488 GVDLNTASVQLLQ
-501 YVSGIGASLAANI
+501 YVAGIGAAMAANI
-514 VEYRAENGD
+514 VEYRAANGD
-523 FNRREDIL
+523 FSRREEIL
-531 KVPRLGAKV
+531 KVPRLGAKA
-540 FQQAAGFLRIPGGA
+540 FQQAAGFLRIPGGT
-554 NPLDNSAVHPES
+554 NPLDNTAVHPES
-566 YHIVKAMAKDAG
+566 YPIVKAMAKDAG
-578 VDISELI
+578 VDIDNLV
-585 KRPDLVKALDLN
+585 KRPDLVKALDLS
-597 RYVTDKVGMPT
+597 RYVTDTVGMPT
-608 LNDIIAELEKPGR
+608 LNDIVTELEKPGR
-621 DPRTRAKVF
+621 DPRTRAKAF
-630 SFDEN
+630 SFDES
-635 ISTIEDLLPGMEL
+635 ISSIDDLLPGMEL

-667 ESGLLHISQIA
+667 ESGLLHLSQIS
-678 DRRIKHPSEALKLYQ
+678 DKFIKHPSEALTLYQ

-715 IPQDNL
+715 IPQDGI

>member
-1 MNSQILTMTKSEYIS
+1 MTKAEYIS
-16 RELSIAVN
+16 RALSIAVN
-24 MIEATVDLLDSGATI
+24 MIEPTIDLLDAGATI

-67 YDELEARK
+67 YDEIVARK
-75 QYVLTTIETAGALT
+75 QYVLSTIEAAGALT
-89 PEMRHAIEES
+89 DDMRRAIEES
-99 FSPTEIEDIFAP
+99 FEPTEIEDIFAP

-121 VAREKGLEPVADAV
+121 AAREKGLEPLADTII
-135 LANQRTFSFKKDTP
+135 ANQRTFSFATGIP
-149 KEIMASMGIDDVRA
+149 AAILKEMSADEALA
-163 GAADIIAER
+163 GASDIIAER
-172 ISDMPDNRRAT
+172 VSDLPDNRRAT
-183 RNVLQKHAS
+183 RNVLEKYAS
-192 VNVAIPKGKGEAADK
+192 VNVSIPRGKGEEAEK
-207 YQNYDKFSGQLSRL
+207 YQNYDHFSGKLSRL

-227 AIMRG
+227 AILRG
-232 VNEGLLKMKI
+232 VNEGMLKMKI
-242 VVDDERLID
+242 SVDDERLLDTI
-251 NMIRRVL
+251 IRRIL
-258 RRDAN
+258 RRDASK
-263 TEVTDFITEAVLDG
+263 EVADFITGAVIDG

-287 NEVLAAAKEK
+287 NEVLAQAKEK

-304 NFADNLRQ
+304 NFAANLRQ

-317 PLGSKRIL
+317 PLGNRRIL

-341 ANGGLMHNDVIYPT
+341 ANGGLLHNDVIYPT
-355 APKLDIKGAEKKI
+355 APKLDIKGAARKI
-368 QYLVEAYRI
+368 ANLVEAYRI

-391 ERFLKSIKFRQPVEV
+391 ERFLKTISFPRPVEI

-422 ARDEFPEH
+422 ARDEFPEY

-478 CTVETCVNSV
+478 TTVEACVNSV
-488 GVNVNTASEQLLQ
+488 GVDLNTASVQLLQ
-501 YVSGIGASLAANI
+501 YVAGIGAAMAANI
-514 VEYRAENGD
+514 VEYRAANGD
-523 FNRREDIL
+523 FSRREEIL
-531 KVPRLGAKV
+531 KVPRLGAKA
-540 FQQAAGFLRIPGGA
+540 FQQAAGFLRIPGGT
-554 NPLDNSAVHPES
+554 NPLDNTAVHPES
-566 YHIVKAMAKDAG
+566 YPIVKAMAKDAG
-578 VDISELI
+578 VDIDNLV

-597 RYVTDKVGMPT
+597 RYVTDTVGMPT
-608 LNDIIAELEKPGR
+608 LNDIVTELEKPGR
-621 DPRTRAKVF
+621 DPRTRAKAF
-630 SFDEN
+630 SFDES
-635 ISTIEDLLPGMEL
+635 ISSIDDLLPGMEL

-667 ESGLLHISQIA
+667 ESGLLHLSQIS
-678 DRRIKHPSEALKLYQ
+678 DKFIKHPSEALTLYQ

-715 IPQDNL
+715 IPQEGI

>member
-1 MNSQILTMTKSEYIS
+1 MTKAEYIS
-16 RELSIAVN
+16 RALSIAVN
-24 MIEATVDLLDSGATI
+24 MIEATVDLLDAGATI

-67 YDELEARK
+67 YDEIVARK
-75 QYVLTTIETAGALT
+75 QYVTATIEAAGALT
-89 PEMRHAIEES
+89 DELRQAVENS
-99 FSPTEIEDIFAP
+99 FDPTEIEDIFAP

-121 VAREKGLEPVADAV
+121 VAREKGLEPLADSL
-135 LANQRTFSFKKDTP
+135 LANQRNFSFAKDIP
-149 KEIMASMGIDDVRA
+149 ADILGKMSLDEAKA

-172 ISDMPDNRRAT
+172 VSDLPDNRRAT
-183 RNVLQKHAS
+183 RNVLQRYAS
-192 VNVAIPKGKGEAADK
+192 VNVAIPKGKGEEADK

-232 VNEGLLKMKI
+232 VNEGFLKMKI
-242 VVDDERLID
+242 VVDDERLLNTI
-251 NMIRRVL
+251 IRRLL

-263 TEVTDFITEAVLDG
+263 KEVADFITEAAIDG

-287 NEVLAAAKEK
+287 NEVLALAKEK

-304 NFADNLRQ
+304 NFATNLRQ

-341 ANGGLMHNDVIYPT
+341 ANGGLLHNDVIYPT
-355 APKLDIKGAEKKI
+355 APKLDIKGAARKI
-368 QYLVEAYRI
+368 ANLVEAYDI

-391 ERFLKSIKFRQPVEV
+391 ERFLKGISFPRPVEV

-422 ARDEFPEH
+422 AREEFPEY

-478 CTVETCVNSV
+478 TTVEACVNSV
-488 GVNVNTASEQLLQ
+488 GVDINTASEQLLQ
-501 YVSGIGASLAANI
+501 YVAGIGASLAYNI
-514 VEYRAENGD
+514 VEYRAANGD

-531 KVPRLGAKV
+531 KVPRLGAKA
-540 FQQAAGFLRIPGGA
+540 FQQAAGFMRIHGGS
-554 NPLDNSAVHPES
+554 NPLDNTAVHPES
-566 YHIVKAMAKDAG
+566 YPIVEAMAKDAG
-578 VDISELI
+578 VDIATLV
-585 KRPDLVKALDLN
+585 KRPDLVKALDLS
-597 RYVTDKVGMPT
+597 RYVTDTVGMPT
-608 LNDIIAELEKPGR
+608 LNDIVAELEKPGR
-621 DPRTRAKVF
+621 DPRTRAKAF

-635 ISTIEDLLPGMEL
+635 ISTIDDLLPGMEL

-667 ESGLLHISQIA
+667 ESGLLHLSQIA
-678 DRRIKHPSEALKLYQ
+678 EKFIRHPSEALSLYQ

-715 IPQDNL
+715 IPQNGI

>member
-1 MNSQILTMTKSEYIS
+1 MTKAEYIS
-16 RELSIAVN
+16 RALSIAVN
-24 MIEATVDLLDSGATI
+24 MIEPTIDLLDAGATI

-67 YDELEARK
+67 YDEIVARK
-75 QYVLTTIETAGALT
+75 QYVLSTIESAGALT
-89 PEMRHAIEES
+89 DDMRRAIEES
-99 FSPTEIEDIFAP
+99 FDPTEIEDIFAP

-121 VAREKGLEPVADAV
+121 AAREKGLEPLADTII
-135 LANQRTFSFKKDTP
+135 ANQRTFSFATGIP
-149 KEIMASMGIDDVRA
+149 GAILKEMSADEAIA
-163 GAADIIAER
+163 GASDIIAER
-172 ISDMPDNRRAT
+172 VSDLPDNRRAT
-183 RNVLQKHAS
+183 RNVLEKYAS
-192 VNVAIPKGKGEAADK
+192 VNVAIPRGKGEEADK
-207 YQNYDKFSGQLSRL
+207 YQNYDHFSGKLSRL

-242 VVDDERLID
+242 SVDDERLLDTI
-251 NMIRRVL
+251 IRRIL

-263 TEVTDFITEAVLDG
+263 KEVADFLTGAVIDG

-287 NEVLAAAKEK
+287 NEVLAQAKEK

-304 NFADNLRQ
+304 NFAANLRQ

-317 PLGSKRIL
+317 PLGNRRVL

-341 ANGGLMHNDVIYPT
+341 ANGGLLHNDVIYPT
-355 APKLDIKGAEKKI
+355 APKLDIKGAARKI
-368 QYLVEAYRI
+368 ANLVEAYRI

-391 ERFLKSIKFRQPVEV
+391 ERFLKTISFPRPVEI

-422 ARDEFPEH
+422 ARDEFPEY

-478 CTVETCVNSV
+478 TTVEACVNSV
-488 GVNVNTASEQLLQ
+488 GVDLNTASVQLLQ
-501 YVSGIGASLAANI
+501 YVAGIGAAMAANI
-514 VEYRAENGD
+514 VEYRAANGD
-523 FNRREDIL
+523 FSRREEIL
-531 KVPRLGAKV
+531 KVPRLGAKA
-540 FQQAAGFLRIPGGA
+540 FQQAAGFLRIPGGT
-554 NPLDNSAVHPES
+554 NPLDNTAVHPES
-566 YHIVKAMAKDAG
+566 YPIVKAMAKDAG
-578 VDISELI
+578 VDIDNLV
-585 KRPDLVKALDLN
+585 KRPDLVKALDLS
-597 RYVTDKVGMPT
+597 RYVTDTVGMPT
-608 LNDIIAELEKPGR
+608 LNDIVTELEKPGR
-621 DPRTRAKVF
+621 DPRTRAKAF
-630 SFDEN
+630 SFDES
-635 ISTIEDLLPGMEL
+635 ISSIDDLLPGMEL

-667 ESGLLHISQIA
+667 ESGLLHLSQIS
-678 DRRIKHPSEALKLYQ
+678 DKFIKHPSEALTLYQ

-715 IPQDNL
+715 IPQDGI

>member
-1 MNSQILTMTKSEYIS
+1 MTKAEYIS
-16 RELSIAVN
+16 RALSIAVN
-24 MIEATVDLLDSGATI
+24 MIEPTIDLLDAGATI

-67 YDELEARK
+67 YDEIVARK
-75 QYVLTTIETAGALT
+75 QYVLSTIEAAGALT
-89 PEMRHAIEES
+89 DDMRRAIGES
-99 FSPTEIEDIFAP
+99 FDPTEIEDIFAP

-121 VAREKGLEPVADAV
+121 AAREKGLEPLADTII
-135 LANQRTFSFKKDTP
+135 ANQRTFSFATGIP
-149 KEIMASMGIDDVRA
+149 GAILKEMSADEAMA
-163 GAADIIAER
+163 GASDIIAER
-172 ISDMPDNRRAT
+172 VSDHPDNRRAT
-183 RNVLQKHAS
+183 RNVLEKYAS
-192 VNVAIPKGKGEAADK
+192 VNVAIPRGKGEDADK
-207 YQNYDKFSGQLSRL
+207 YQNYDHFSGKLSRL

-242 VVDDERLID
+242 TVDDERLLDTI
-251 NMIRRVL
+251 IRRIL

-263 TEVTDFITEAVLDG
+263 KEVADFITGAVIDG

-287 NEVLAAAKEK
+287 NEVLAQAKEK

-304 NFADNLRQ
+304 NFAANLRQ

-317 PLGSKRIL
+317 PLGNRRVL

-341 ANGGLMHNDVIYPT
+341 ANGGLLHNDVIYPT
-355 APKLDIKGAEKKI
+355 APKLDIKGAARKI
-368 QYLVEAYRI
+368 ANLVEAYRI

-391 ERFLKSIKFRQPVEV
+391 ERFLKTISFPRPVEI

-422 ARDEFPEH
+422 ARDEFPEY

-478 CTVETCVNSV
+478 TTVEACVNSV
-488 GVNVNTASEQLLQ
+488 GVDLNTASVQLLQ
-501 YVSGIGASLAANI
+501 YVAGIGAAMAANI
-514 VEYRAENGD
+514 VEYRAANGD
-523 FNRREDIL
+523 FSRREEIL
-531 KVPRLGAKV
+531 KVPRLGAKA
-540 FQQAAGFLRIPGGA
+540 FQQAAGFLRIPGGT
-554 NPLDNSAVHPES
+554 NPLDNTAVHPES
-566 YHIVKAMAKDAG
+566 YPIVKAMAKDAG
-578 VDISELI
+578 VDIDNLV

-597 RYVTDKVGMPT
+597 RYVTDTVGMPT
-608 LNDIIAELEKPGR
+608 LNDIVTELEKPGR
-621 DPRTRAKVF
+621 DPRTRAKAF
-630 SFDEN
+630 SFDES
-635 ISTIEDLLPGMEL
+635 ISSIDDLLPGMEL

-667 ESGLLHISQIA
+667 ESGLLHLSQIS
-678 DRRIKHPSEALKLYQ
+678 DKFIKHPSEALTLYQ

-715 IPQDNL
+715 IPQDGI

>member
-1 MNSQILTMTKSEYIS
+1 MTKAEYIS
-16 RELSIAVN
+16 RQLSIAVN
-24 MIEATVDLLDSGATI
+24 MIEPTIDLLDAGATI

-62 NLSKK
+62 NLAKK
-67 YDELEARK
+67 YDEIVARK
-75 QYVLTTIETAGALT
+75 QYVITTIEAAGALT
-89 PEMRHAIEES
+89 DEMRQAIDDTFEPS
-99 FSPTEIEDIFAP
+99 EIEDIFAP

-121 VAREKGLEPVADAV
+121 AAREKGLEPVADAI
-135 LANQRTFSFKKDTP
+135 LANQRRYSFATDIP
-149 KEIMASMGIDDVRA
+149 AAILKEMSIEEAKA

-172 ISDMPDNRRAT
+172 VSDLPDNRRAT
-183 RNVLQKHAS
+183 RNVLERHAT
-192 VNVAIPKGKGEAADK
+192 VNVAIARGKGEEAEK
-207 YQNYDKFSGQLSRL
+207 YQNYDHFTGKLSRL

-232 VNEGLLKMKI
+232 VNEGMLKMKI
-242 VVDDERLID
+242 AVDDERLID
-251 NMIRRVL
+251 TMIRRIL

-263 TEVTDFITEAVLDG
+263 SEVADFITEAVLDG

-287 NEVLAAAKEK
+287 NEVLAQAKEK

-304 NFADNLRQ
+304 TFASNLRQ

-341 ANGGLMHNDVIYPT
+341 ANGGLLHNDVIYPT
-355 APKLDIKGAEKKI
+355 APKNDIAGATRKI
-368 QYLVEAYRI
+368 VNLVEAYHI
-377 EAISLGNGTASRET
+377 DAISLGNGTASRET
-391 ERFLKSIKFRQPVEV
+391 ERFLKSISFPRPVEV

-422 ARDEFPEH
+422 AREEFPEY

-447 LAELVKID
+447 LAELVKIG

-478 CTVETCVNSV
+478 TTVEACVNSV
-488 GVNVNTASEQLLQ
+488 GVDLNTASVQLLQ
-501 YVSGIGASLAANI
+501 YVAGIGAAMAANI
-514 VEYRAENGD
+514 VDYRAANGD
-523 FNRREDIL
+523 FSRREDIL
-531 KVPRLGAKV
+531 KVPRLGAKA

-554 NPLDNSAVHPES
+554 NPLDNTAVHPES
-566 YHIVKAMAKDAG
+566 YPIVKAMAKDAG
-578 VDISELI
+578 VDITELV

-597 RYVTDKVGMPT
+597 RYVTDTVGMPT
-608 LNDIIAELEKPGR
+608 LNDIVSELEKPGR
-621 DPRTRAKVF
+621 DPRTRAKAF
-630 SFDEN
+630 SFDET
-635 ISTIEDLLPGMEL
+635 ISSIEDLLPGMEL

-660 FVDLGVH
+660 FVDIGVH
-667 ESGLLHISQIA
+667 ESGLLHLSQISNKY
-678 DRRIKHPSEALKLYQ
+678 IKHPAEALTLYQ

-715 IPQDNL
+715 IPQEGI

>member
-1 MNSQILTMTKSEYIS
+1 MTKAEYIS

-24 MIEATVDLLDSGATI
+24 MAEAVVDLLDGGATI

-48 MTGGLDEVTIFDIE
+48 MTGGMDEVTIFDIE

-67 YDELEARK
+67 YDEIVARK
-75 QYVLTTIETAGALT
+75 QYVLSTIEAAGALT
-89 PEMRHAIEES
+89 DEMRDAIENS
-99 FSPTEIEDIFAP
+99 FSMTEIEDIFAP

-121 VAREKGLEPVADAV
+121 VAREKGLEPLADNI
-135 LANQRTFSFKKDTP
+135 LANQRNFSFERNIP
-149 KEIMASMGIDDVRA
+149 KEILAAMSADEARA
-163 GAADIIAER
+163 GASDIIAER
-172 ISDMPDNRRAT
+172 ISDMPENRRAT
-183 RNVLQKHAS
+183 RNVLQKYAS
-192 VNVAIPKGKGEAADK
+192 VNVAIPKGKGEEAEK
-207 YQNYDKFSGQLSRL
+207 YQNYDHFSGQLSRL

-232 VNEGLLKMKI
+232 INEGFLKMKI
-242 VVDDERLID
+242 VVDDERLLNTI
-251 NMIRRVL
+251 IRRIL

-263 TEVTDFITEAVLDG
+263 DEVADFISNAVIDG

-287 NEVLAAAKEK
+287 NEVLALAKEK

-304 NFADNLRQ
+304 NFASNLRQ

-317 PLGSKRIL
+317 PLGSRRIL

-341 ANGGLMHNDVIYPT
+341 ANGGLLHNDVIYPT
-355 APKLDIKGAEKKI
+355 APKMDIKGAERKI
-368 QYLVEAYRI
+368 LNLVEAYKI
-377 EAISLGNGTASRET
+377 DAISLGNGTASRET
-391 ERFLKSIKFRQPVEV
+391 ERFLKGIRFPRQVDV

-422 ARDEFPEH
+422 ARDEFPEY

-478 CTVETCVNSV
+478 TTVEACVNAV
-488 GVNVNTASEQLLQ
+488 GVDINTASEQLLQ
-501 YVSGIGASLAANI
+501 YVAGIGASLAANI
-514 VEYRAENGD
+514 VEYRADNGD
-523 FNRREDIL
+523 FHRREDIL
-531 KVPRLGAKV
+531 KVPRLGNKAY
-540 FQQAAGFLRIPGGA
+540 QQAAGFLRIPGGD
-554 NPLDNSAVHPES
+554 NPLDNTAVHPES
-566 YHIVKAMAKDAG
+566 YHIVKDMAKDTG
-578 VDISELI
+578 VDIDELVR
-585 KRPDLVKALDLN
+585 RPDLVKALDLQK
-597 RYVTDKVGMPT
+597 YVTDTVGLPT
-608 LNDIIAELEKPGR
+608 LNDIVAELEKPGR

-635 ISTIEDLLPGMEL
+635 ISTIDDLLPGMEL

-667 ESGLLHISQIA
+667 ESGLLHLSQIS
-678 DRRIKHPSEALKLYQ
+678 DKYIKHPSQALKLYQ
-693 HVRVKVIEVDKRR
+693 HVRVKVTEVDKRR
-706 KRISLSMKG
+706 KRISLTMKG
-715 IPQDNL
+715 VPQTDL

>member
-1 MNSQILTMTKSEYIS
+1 MTKAEYIS

-24 MIEATVDLLDSGATI
+24 MVEATVDLLDAGATI

-48 MTGGLDEVTIFDIE
+48 MTGGMDEVTIFDIE

-67 YDELEARK
+67 YDEIVARK
-75 QYVLTTIETAGALT
+75 QYVIATIEAAGALT
-89 PEMRHAIEES
+89 DEMRDAIANS
-99 FSPTEIEDIFAP
+99 FSMTEIEDIFAP

-121 VAREKGLEPVADAV
+121 AAREKGLEPLADSIIS
-135 LANQRTFSFKKDTP
+135 NQRTFSFDRNIP
-149 KEIMASMGIDDVRA
+149 KEILATMSVDEARA
-163 GAADIIAER
+163 GASDIIAER
-172 ISDMPDNRRAT
+172 ISDLPENRRAT
-183 RNVLQKHAS
+183 RNVLQKYAS
-192 VNVAIPKGKGEAADK
+192 VNVAIPKGKGEEAEK
-207 YQNYDKFSGQLSRL
+207 YQNYDHFSGQLSRL

-232 VNEGLLKMKI
+232 VNEGFLKMKI
-242 VVDDERLID
+242 VVDDERLLNSI
-251 NMIRRVL
+251 IRRVL

-263 TEVTDFITEAVLDG
+263 EEVADFISNAVIDG

-287 NEVLAAAKEK
+287 NEVLAEAKEK

-304 NFADNLRQ
+304 NFASNLRQ

-317 PLGSKRIL
+317 PLGSRRIL

-341 ANGGLMHNDVIYPT
+341 ANGGLLHNDVIYPT
-355 APKLDIKGAEKKI
+355 APKMDIKGAERKI
-368 QYLVEAYRI
+368 LNLVEAYKI
-377 EAISLGNGTASRET
+377 DAISLGNGTASRET
-391 ERFLKSIKFRQPVEV
+391 ERFLKAVKFPRQVEV

-422 ARDEFPEH
+422 ARDEFPEY

-478 CTVETCVNSV
+478 TTVEACVNAV
-488 GVNVNTASEQLLQ
+488 GVDINTASEQLLQ
-501 YVSGIGASLAANI
+501 YVAGIGASLAANI
-514 VEYRAENGD
+514 VEYRAGNGD
-523 FNRREDIL
+523 FRRREDIL
-531 KVPRLGAKV
+531 KVPRLGNKAY
-540 FQQAAGFLRIPGGA
+540 QQAAGFLRIPGGD
-554 NPLDNSAVHPES
+554 NPLDNTAVHPES
-566 YHIVKAMAKDAG
+566 YHIVKSMAKDTG
-578 VDISELI
+578 VDITELL
-585 KRPDLVKALDLN
+585 KRPDLVKALDLQK
-597 RYVTDKVGMPT
+597 YVTDTVGLPT

-630 SFDEN
+630 SFDES
-635 ISTIEDLLPGMEL
+635 ISTIDDLLPGMEL

-667 ESGLLHISQIA
+667 ESGLLHLSQIA
-678 DRRIKHPSEALKLYQ
+678 DKYIKHPSQALKLYQ

-715 IPQDNL
+715 IPQTNL

>member
-1 MNSQILTMTKSEYIS
+1 MTKAEYIS
-16 RELSIAVN
+16 RALSIAVN
-24 MIEATVDLLDSGATI
+24 MIEPTIDLLDAGATI

-67 YDELEARK
+67 YDEIVARK
-75 QYVLTTIETAGALT
+75 QYVLSTIEAAGALT
-89 PEMRHAIEES
+89 DDMRRAIEES
-99 FSPTEIEDIFAP
+99 FDPTEIEDIFAP

-121 VAREKGLEPVADAV
+121 AAREKGLEPLADAII
-135 LANQRTFSFKKDTP
+135 ANQRNFSFATDIP
-149 KEIMASMGIDDVRA
+149 AAILKEMSADEAIA
-163 GAADIIAER
+163 GASDIIAER
-172 ISDMPDNRRAT
+172 VSDLPDNRRAT
-183 RNVLQKHAS
+183 RNVLEKYAS
-192 VNVAIPKGKGEAADK
+192 VNVAIPRGKGEEAEK
-207 YQNYDKFSGQLSRL
+207 YQNYDHFSGKLSRL

-232 VNEGLLKMKI
+232 VNEGMLKMKI
-242 VVDDERLID
+242 TVDDERLLDTI
-251 NMIRRVL
+251 IRRIL

-263 TEVTDFITEAVLDG
+263 KEVADFITSAVIDG

-287 NEVLAAAKEK
+287 NEVLAQAKEK

-304 NFADNLRQ
+304 NFAANLRQ

-317 PLGSKRIL
+317 PLGNRRVL

-341 ANGGLMHNDVIYPT
+341 ANGGLLHNDVIYPT
-355 APKLDIKGAEKKI
+355 APKLDIKGAARKI
-368 QYLVEAYRI
+368 ANLVEAYRI

-391 ERFLKSIKFRQPVEV
+391 ERFLKTISFPRPVEI

-422 ARDEFPEH
+422 ARDEFPEY

-478 CTVETCVNSV
+478 TTVEACVNSV
-488 GVNVNTASEQLLQ
+488 GVDLNTASVQLLQ
-501 YVSGIGASLAANI
+501 YVAGIGAAMATNI
-514 VEYRAENGD
+514 VEYRAANGD
-523 FNRREDIL
+523 FSRREEIL
-531 KVPRLGAKV
+531 KVPRLGAKA
-540 FQQAAGFLRIPGGA
+540 FQQAAGFLRIPGGT
-554 NPLDNSAVHPES
+554 NPLDNTAVHPES
-566 YHIVKAMAKDAG
+566 YPIVKAMAKDAG
-578 VDISELI
+578 VDIDNLV

-597 RYVTDKVGMPT
+597 RYVTDTVGMPT
-608 LNDIIAELEKPGR
+608 LNDIVTELEKPGR
-621 DPRTRAKVF
+621 DPRTRAKAF
-630 SFDEN
+630 SFDES
-635 ISTIEDLLPGMEL
+635 ISSIDDLLPGMEL

-667 ESGLLHISQIA
+667 ESGLLHLSQIS
-678 DRRIKHPSEALKLYQ
+678 DKFIKHPSEALTLYQ

-715 IPQDNL
+715 IPQEGI

>member
-1 MNSQILTMTKSEYIS
+1 MTKAEYIS
-16 RELSIAVN
+16 RALSIAVN
-24 MIEATVDLLDSGATI
+24 MIEPTIDLLDAGATI

-67 YDELEARK
+67 YDEIVARK
-75 QYVLTTIETAGALT
+75 QYVLSTIEAAGALT
-89 PEMRHAIEES
+89 DDMRRAIEES
-99 FSPTEIEDIFAP
+99 FDPTEIEDIFAP

-121 VAREKGLEPVADAV
+121 AAREKGLEPLADTIIAS
-135 LANQRTFSFKKDTP
+135 QRTFSFATGIP
-149 KEIMASMGIDDVRA
+149 AAILKEMSADEAMA
-163 GAADIIAER
+163 GASDIIAER
-172 ISDMPDNRRAT
+172 VSDNPDNRRAT
-183 RNVLQKHAS
+183 RNVLEKYAS
-192 VNVAIPKGKGEAADK
+192 VNVAIPRGKGEEAEK
-207 YQNYDKFSGQLSRL
+207 YQNYDHFSGKLSRL
-221 SSHQTL
+221 SSHQIL

-242 VVDDERLID
+242 SVDDERLLDTI
-251 NMIRRVL
+251 IRRIL

-263 TEVTDFITEAVLDG
+263 KEVADFITGAVIDG

-287 NEVLAAAKEK
+287 NEVLAQAKEK

-304 NFADNLRQ
+304 NFAANLRQ

-317 PLGSKRIL
+317 PLGNRRVL

-341 ANGGLMHNDVIYPT
+341 ANGGLLHNDVIYPT
-355 APKLDIKGAEKKI
+355 APKLDIKGAARKI
-368 QYLVEAYRI
+368 ANLVEAYRI

-391 ERFLKSIKFRQPVEV
+391 ERFLKTISFPRPVEI

-422 ARDEFPEH
+422 ARDEFPEY

-478 CTVETCVNSV
+478 TTVEACVNSV
-488 GVNVNTASEQLLQ
+488 GVDLNTASVQLLQ
-501 YVSGIGASLAANI
+501 YVAGIGAAMAANI
-514 VEYRAENGD
+514 VEYRAANGD
-523 FNRREDIL
+523 FSRREEIL
-531 KVPRLGAKV
+531 KVPRLGAKA
-540 FQQAAGFLRIPGGA
+540 FQQAAGFLRIPGGT
-554 NPLDNSAVHPES
+554 NPLDNTAVHPES
-566 YHIVKAMAKDAG
+566 YPIVKAMAKDAG
-578 VDISELI
+578 VDIDNLV

-597 RYVTDKVGMPT
+597 RYVTDTVGMPT
-608 LNDIIAELEKPGR
+608 LNDIVTELEKPGR
-621 DPRTRAKVF
+621 DPRTRAKAF
-630 SFDEN
+630 SFDES
-635 ISTIEDLLPGMEL
+635 ISSIDDLLPGMEL

-667 ESGLLHISQIA
+667 ESGLLHLSQIS
-678 DRRIKHPSEALKLYQ
+678 DKFIKHPSEALTLYQ

-715 IPQDNL
+715 IPQEGI

>member
-1 MNSQILTMTKSEYIS
+1 MTKAEYIS
-16 RELSIAVN
+16 KILSIAVN
-24 MIEATVDLLDSGATI
+24 KIESTVDLLDTGATI

-62 NLSKK
+62 NLANK
-67 YDELEARK
+67 YDEIVARK
-75 QYVLTTIETAGALT
+75 QYVITTIEAAGALT
-89 PEMRHAIEES
+89 DELRNAVEAS
-99 FSPTEIEDIFAP
+99 FDLTEIEDIFAP

-121 VAREKGLEPVADAV
+121 VAREKGLEPLADAV
-135 LANQRTFSFKKDTP
+135 LANQRNFSFAKDVPSSILKT
-149 KEIMASMGIDDVRA
+149 MSIDEAKA
-163 GAADIIAER
+163 GASDIIAER
-172 ISDMPDNRRAT
+172 ISDLAVNRRTT
-183 RNVLQKHAS
+183 RLLLEQHAS
-192 VNVAIPKGKGEAADK
+192 VNVAIPLGKGEAADK
-207 YQNYDKFSGQLSRL
+207 YQNYDKFSGKLARL

-232 VNEGLLKMKI
+232 VNEGVLKMKI
-242 VVDDERLID
+242 VVDDNQHIETI
-251 NMIRRVL
+251 IRRTL
-258 RRDAN
+258 HRNAN
-263 TEVTDFITEAVLDG
+263 KEVVEFISEAVIDG

-287 NEVLAAAKEK
+287 NEVLAQAKDK
-297 ADEAAIR
+297 ADDAAIR
-304 NFADNLRQ
+304 NFAGNLRQ

-317 PLGSKRIL
+317 PLGNRRVL

-341 ANGGLMHNDVIYPT
+341 ANGGLLHNDVIYPT
-355 APKLDIKGAEKKI
+355 APKLDIKGATSKI
-368 QYLVEAYRI
+368 VNLVEAYKI

-391 ERFLKSIKFRQPVEV
+391 ERFLKSIKFPRQVEV

-422 ARDEFPEH
+422 ARDEFPEY

-467 VDQKKLKESLD
+467 VNQKKLKESLD
-478 CTVETCVNSV
+478 STVEACVNSV
-488 GVNVNTASEQLLQ
+488 GVDINTASAQLLQ
-501 YVSGIGASLAANI
+501 YVAGIGASMATNI

-523 FNRREDIL
+523 FNSREDIL
-531 KVPRLGAKV
+531 KVPRLGTKA
-540 FQQAAGFLRIPGGA
+540 FQQAAGFLRIRGGS
-554 NPLDNSAVHPES
+554 NPLDNTAVHPES

-578 VDISELI
+578 VDITNLV
-585 KRPDLVKALDLN
+585 KRPDLVKTLDLK
-597 RYVTDKVGMPT
+597 RYVSDNVGMPT

-621 DPRTRAKVF
+621 DPRTQAKVF

-635 ISTIEDLLPGMEL
+635 ISSIEDLVPGMEL

-660 FVDLGVH
+660 FVDIGVH
-667 ESGLLHISQIA
+667 ESGLVHLSQIA
-678 DRRIKHPSEALKLYQ
+678 TKYIKHPSEVLKLYQ

-715 IPQDNL
+715 VEQQGI

>member
-1 MNSQILTMTKSEYIS
+1 MTKAEYIS
-16 RELSIAVN
+16 RALSITVN
-24 MIEATVDLLDSGATI
+24 MIEPTIDLLDAGATI

-67 YDELEARK
+67 YDEIVARK
-75 QYVLTTIETAGALT
+75 QYVLSTIEAAGALT
-89 PEMRHAIEES
+89 DDMRRAIGES
-99 FSPTEIEDIFAP
+99 FDPTEIEDIFAP

-121 VAREKGLEPVADAV
+121 AAREKGLEPLADTII
-135 LANQRTFSFKKDTP
+135 ANQRTFSFATGIP
-149 KEIMASMGIDDVRA
+149 AAILKEMSADEAMA
-163 GAADIIAER
+163 GASDIIAER
-172 ISDMPDNRRAT
+172 VSDLPDNRRAT
-183 RNVLQKHAS
+183 RNVLEKYAS
-192 VNVAIPKGKGEAADK
+192 VNVAIPRGKGEEAEK
-207 YQNYDKFSGQLSRL
+207 YQNYDHFSGKLSRL

-242 VVDDERLID
+242 SVDDERLLDTI
-251 NMIRRVL
+251 IRRIL
-258 RRDAN
+258 RRDASK
-263 TEVTDFITEAVLDG
+263 EVADFITGAVIDG

-287 NEVLAAAKEK
+287 NEVLAQAKEK

-304 NFADNLRQ
+304 NFAANLRQ

-317 PLGSKRIL
+317 PLGNRRVL

-341 ANGGLMHNDVIYPT
+341 ANGGLLHNDVIYPT
-355 APKLDIKGAEKKI
+355 APKLDIKGAARKI
-368 QYLVEAYRI
+368 ANLVEAYRI

-391 ERFLKSIKFRQPVEV
+391 ERFLKTISFPRPVEI

-422 ARDEFPEH
+422 ARDEFPEY

-478 CTVETCVNSV
+478 TTVEACVNSV
-488 GVNVNTASEQLLQ
+488 GVDLNTASVQLLQ
-501 YVSGIGASLAANI
+501 YVAGIGAAMAANI
-514 VEYRAENGD
+514 VEYRAANGD
-523 FNRREDIL
+523 FSRREEIL
-531 KVPRLGAKV
+531 KVPRLGAKA
-540 FQQAAGFLRIPGGA
+540 FQQAAGFLRIPGGT
-554 NPLDNSAVHPES
+554 NPLDNTAVHPES
-566 YHIVKAMAKDAG
+566 YPIVKAMAKDAG
-578 VDISELI
+578 VDIDNLV
-585 KRPDLVKALDLN
+585 KRPDLVKALDLS
-597 RYVTDKVGMPT
+597 RYVTDTVGMPT
-608 LNDIIAELEKPGR
+608 LNDIVTELEKPGR
-621 DPRTRAKVF
+621 DPRTRAKAF
-630 SFDEN
+630 SFDES
-635 ISTIEDLLPGMEL
+635 ISSIDDLLPGMEL

-667 ESGLLHISQIA
+667 ESGLLHLSQIS
-678 DRRIKHPSEALKLYQ
+678 DKFIKHPSEALTLYQ

-715 IPQDNL
+715 IPQDGI

>member
-1 MNSQILTMTKSEYIS
+1 MTKAEYIS
-16 RELSIAVN
+16 RTLSIAVN
-24 MIEATVDLLDSGATI
+24 MIEATVDLLDAGATI

-67 YDELEARK
+67 YDEIVARK
-75 QYVLTTIETAGALT
+75 QYVIATVEAAGAMTDEL
-89 PEMRHAIEES
+89 RQAIDNS
-99 FSPTEIEDIFAP
+99 FSPTEIEDLFAP
-111 YKPRRRTRAQ
+111 YRPRRRTRAQ
-121 VAREKGLEPVADAV
+121 AAREKGLEPVADAL
-135 LANQRTFSFKKDTP
+135 LANQRAFSFARNIP
-149 KEIMASMGIDDVRA
+149 HGILQQMSVDDVRA

-172 ISDMPDNRRAT
+172 VSDDPDNRRAT
-183 RNVLQKHAS
+183 RNVFRKNAS
-192 VNVAIPKGKGEAADK
+192 VNVVIPKGKGEEAEK
-207 YQNYDKFSGQLSRL
+207 YQNYDKFSSPLSRL
-221 SSHQTL
+221 SSHRTL

-232 VNEGLLKMKI
+232 VSEGLLKMKI
-242 VVDDERLID
+242 TVDDDRLLD
-251 NMIRRVL
+251 GMIRRIL

-263 TEVTDFITEAVLDG
+263 KEVRDLITEAVIDG

-287 NEVLAAAKEK
+287 NEVLAEAKEK

-304 NFADNLRQ
+304 NFAANLRQ
-312 MLLAS
+312 MLLAA
-317 PLGSKRIL
+317 PLGNRRIL

-341 ANGGLMHNDVIYPT
+341 ANGGLLHNDVIYPT
-355 APKLDIKGAEKKI
+355 APKMDIKGAERKI
-368 QYLVEAYRI
+368 VNLVEAYRI
-377 EAISLGNGTASRET
+377 DAISLGNGTASRET
-391 ERFLKSIKFRQPVEV
+391 ERFLKSVKFPRPVEV

-415 VYSASKI
+415 VYSASRI
-422 ARDEFPEH
+422 AREEFPEY

-478 CTVETCVNSV
+478 TTVEACVNSV
-488 GVNVNTASEQLLQ
+488 GVNINTASEQLLQ
-501 YVSGIGASLAANI
+501 YVAGIGPALACNI
-514 VEYRAENGD
+514 VDYRAANGD
-523 FNRREDIL
+523 FRRREDIL
-531 KVPRLGAKV
+531 KVPRLGAKA
-540 FQQAAGFLRIPGGA
+540 FQQAAGFLRIASGA
-554 NPLDNSAVHPES
+554 NPLDNTAVHPES
-566 YHIVKAMAKDAG
+566 YHIVTAMAKDAG
-578 VDISELI
+578 VDISSLV

-597 RYVTDKVGMPT
+597 RYVTDTVGLPT
-608 LNDIIAELEKPGR
+608 LNDIVAELEKPGR

-630 SFDEN
+630 SFDES
-635 ISTIEDLLPGMEL
+635 ISTIDDLVPGMEL

-667 ESGLLHISQIA
+667 ESGLLHLSQIS
-678 DRRIKHPSEALKLYQ
+678 DRYIKHPSEALKLYQ

-706 KRISLSMKG
+706 KRISLTMKG
-715 IPQDNL
+715 VEQCQKS

>member
-1 MNSQILTMTKSEYIS
+1 MTKAEYIS
-16 RELSIAVN
+16 RALSIAVN
-24 MIEATVDLLDSGATI
+24 MIEPTIDLLDAGATI

-67 YDELEARK
+67 YDEIVARK
-75 QYVLTTIETAGALT
+75 QYVLSTIEAAGALT
-89 PEMRHAIEES
+89 DDMRRAIGES
-99 FSPTEIEDIFAP
+99 FDPTEIEDIFAP

-121 VAREKGLEPVADAV
+121 AAREKGLEPLADTII
-135 LANQRTFSFKKDTP
+135 ANQRTFSFATGIP
-149 KEIMASMGIDDVRA
+149 GAILKEMSADEAMA
-163 GAADIIAER
+163 GASDIIAER
-172 ISDMPDNRRAT
+172 VSDNPDNRRAT
-183 RNVLQKHAS
+183 RNVLEKYAS
-192 VNVAIPKGKGEAADK
+192 VNVAIPRGKGEEAEK
-207 YQNYDKFSGQLSRL
+207 YQNYDHFSGKLSRL

-242 VVDDERLID
+242 SVDDERLLDTI
-251 NMIRRVL
+251 IRRIL

-263 TEVTDFITEAVLDG
+263 KEVADFITGAVIDG

-287 NEVLAAAKEK
+287 NEVLAQAKEK

-304 NFADNLRQ
+304 NFAANLRQ

-317 PLGSKRIL
+317 PLGNRRVL

-341 ANGGLMHNDVIYPT
+341 ANGGLLHNDVIYPT
-355 APKLDIKGAEKKI
+355 APKLDIKGAARKI
-368 QYLVEAYRI
+368 ANLVEAYRI

-391 ERFLKSIKFRQPVEV
+391 ERFLKTISFPRPVEI

-422 ARDEFPEH
+422 ARDEFPEY

-478 CTVETCVNSV
+478 TTVEACVNSV
-488 GVNVNTASEQLLQ
+488 GVDLNTASVQLLQ
-501 YVSGIGASLAANI
+501 YVAGIGAAMAANI
-514 VEYRAENGD
+514 VEYRAANGD
-523 FNRREDIL
+523 FSRREEIL
-531 KVPRLGAKV
+531 KVPRLGAKA
-540 FQQAAGFLRIPGGA
+540 FQQAAGFLRIPGGT
-554 NPLDNSAVHPES
+554 NPLDNTAVHPES
-566 YHIVKAMAKDAG
+566 YPIVKAMAKDAG
-578 VDISELI
+578 VDIDNLV
-585 KRPDLVKALDLN
+585 KRPDLVKALDLS
-597 RYVTDKVGMPT
+597 RYVTDTVGMPT
-608 LNDIIAELEKPGR
+608 LNDIVTELEKPGR
-621 DPRTRAKVF
+621 DPRTRAKAF
-630 SFDEN
+630 SFDES
-635 ISTIEDLLPGMEL
+635 ISSIDDLLPGMEL

-667 ESGLLHISQIA
+667 ESGLLHLSQIS
-678 DRRIKHPSEALKLYQ
+678 DKFIKHPSEALTLYQ

-715 IPQDNL
+715 IPQEGI

>member
-1 MNSQILTMTKSEYIS
+1 MTKAEYIS
-16 RELSIAVN
+16 RALSIAVN
-24 MIEATVDLLDSGATI
+24 MIEPTIDLLDAGATI

-67 YDELEARK
+67 YDEIVARK
-75 QYVLTTIETAGALT
+75 QYVLSTIEAAGALT
-89 PEMRHAIEES
+89 DDMRRAIGES
-99 FSPTEIEDIFAP
+99 FDPTEIEDIFAP

-121 VAREKGLEPVADAV
+121 AAREKGLEPLADTII
-135 LANQRTFSFKKDTP
+135 ANQRTFSFATGIP
-149 KEIMASMGIDDVRA
+149 GAILKEMSADEAMA
-163 GAADIIAER
+163 GASDIIAER
-172 ISDMPDNRRAT
+172 VSDHPDNRRAT
-183 RNVLQKHAS
+183 RNVLEKYAS
-192 VNVAIPKGKGEAADK
+192 VNVAIPRGKGEDADK
-207 YQNYDKFSGQLSRL
+207 YQNYDHFSGKLSRL

-242 VVDDERLID
+242 TVDDERLLDTI
-251 NMIRRVL
+251 IRRIL

-263 TEVTDFITEAVLDG
+263 KEVADFITGTVIDG

-287 NEVLAAAKEK
+287 NEVLAQAKEK

-304 NFADNLRQ
+304 NFAANLRQ

-317 PLGSKRIL
+317 PLGNRRVL

-341 ANGGLMHNDVIYPT
+341 ANGGLLHNDVIYPT
-355 APKLDIKGAEKKI
+355 APKLDIKGAARKI
-368 QYLVEAYRI
+368 ANLVEAYRI

-391 ERFLKSIKFRQPVEV
+391 ERFLKTISFPRPVEI

-422 ARDEFPEH
+422 ARDEFPEY

-478 CTVETCVNSV
+478 TTVEACVNSV
-488 GVNVNTASEQLLQ
+488 GVDLNTASVQLLQ
-501 YVSGIGASLAANI
+501 YVAGIGAAMAANI
-514 VEYRAENGD
+514 VEYRAANGD
-523 FNRREDIL
+523 FSRREEIL
-531 KVPRLGAKV
+531 KVPRLGAKA
-540 FQQAAGFLRIPGGA
+540 FQQAAGFLRIPGGT
-554 NPLDNSAVHPES
+554 NPLDNTAVHPES
-566 YHIVKAMAKDAG
+566 YPIVKAMAKDAG
-578 VDISELI
+578 VDIDNLV
-585 KRPDLVKALDLN
+585 KRPDLVKALDLS
-597 RYVTDKVGMPT
+597 RYVTDTVGMPT
-608 LNDIIAELEKPGR
+608 LNDIVTELEKPGR
-621 DPRTRAKVF
+621 DPRTRAKAF
-630 SFDEN
+630 SFDES
-635 ISTIEDLLPGMEL
+635 ISSIDDLLPGMEL

-667 ESGLLHISQIA
+667 ESGLLHLSQIS
-678 DRRIKHPSEALKLYQ
+678 DKFIKHPSEALTLYQ

-715 IPQDNL
+715 IPQDGI

>member
-1 MNSQILTMTKSEYIS
+1 MTKAEYIS
-16 RELSIAVN
+16 RALSIAVN
-24 MIEATVDLLDSGATI
+24 MIEPTIDLLDAGATI

-67 YDELEARK
+67 YDEIVARK
-75 QYVLTTIETAGALT
+75 QYVLSTIEAAGALT
-89 PEMRHAIEES
+89 DEMRRAIEES
-99 FSPTEIEDIFAP
+99 FEPTEIEDIFAP

-121 VAREKGLEPVADAV
+121 AAREKGLEPLADTII
-135 LANQRTFSFKKDTP
+135 ANQRTFSFATGIP
-149 KEIMASMGIDDVRA
+149 ASILKEMSADEALA
-163 GAADIIAER
+163 GASDIIAER
-172 ISDMPDNRRAT
+172 VSDLPDNRRAT
-183 RNVLQKHAS
+183 RNVLEKYAS
-192 VNVAIPKGKGEAADK
+192 VNVAIPRGKGEEADK
-207 YQNYDKFSGQLSRL
+207 YQNYDHFSGKLSRL

-242 VVDDERLID
+242 TVDDERLLDTI
-251 NMIRRVL
+251 IRRIL
-258 RRDAN
+258 RRDASK
-263 TEVTDFITEAVLDG
+263 EVADFITGAVIDG

-287 NEVLAAAKEK
+287 NEVLAQAKEK

-304 NFADNLRQ
+304 NFAANLRQ

-317 PLGSKRIL
+317 PLGNRRIL

-341 ANGGLMHNDVIYPT
+341 ANGGLLHNDVIYPT
-355 APKLDIKGAEKKI
+355 APKLDIKGAARKI
-368 QYLVEAYRI
+368 ANLVEAYRI

-391 ERFLKSIKFRQPVEV
+391 ERFLKTISFPRPVEI

-422 ARDEFPEH
+422 ARDEFPEY

-478 CTVETCVNSV
+478 TTVEACVNSV
-488 GVNVNTASEQLLQ
+488 GVDLNTASVQLLQ
-501 YVSGIGASLAANI
+501 YVAGIGAAMAANI
-514 VEYRAENGD
+514 VEYRAANGD
-523 FNRREDIL
+523 FSRREEIL
-531 KVPRLGAKV
+531 KVPRLGAKA
-540 FQQAAGFLRIPGGA
+540 FQQAAGFLRIPGGT
-554 NPLDNSAVHPES
+554 NPLDNTAVHPES
-566 YHIVKAMAKDAG
+566 YPIVKAMAKDAG
-578 VDISELI
+578 VDIDNLV

-597 RYVTDKVGMPT
+597 RYVTDTVGMPT
-608 LNDIIAELEKPGR
+608 LNDIVTELEKPGR
-621 DPRTRAKVF
+621 DPRTRAKAF
-630 SFDEN
+630 SFDES
-635 ISTIEDLLPGMEL
+635 ISSIDDLLPGMEL

-667 ESGLLHISQIA
+667 ESGLLHLSQIS
-678 DRRIKHPSEALKLYQ
+678 DKFIKHPSEALTLYQ

-715 IPQDNL
+715 IPQEGI